1 MIKYFKIVSLFVV
14 LHLHAESI
22 IIDGDLSEPEWE
34 KAEVIDRFYEVS
46 PYTLKETDP
55 SERTKALI
63 FSNKDGIYVGFKNF
77 QNKGSMLS
85 RKSMRDEM
93 TSISEKNS
101 INIDFDGDGSKAY
114 IIAVSL
120 ANSLFDA
127 IKVQSGGFK
136 TDWDGDW
143 VAKAKEY
150 ENYWISEFYLPWDMV
165 LMNQPE
171 GDKRKIRYSAL
182 RYIAKDQSWLSSA
195 GTMAMRAAYFEELD
209 ILEIDNYT
217 KSRFDFFP
225 YVSSNINSVTKI
237 EDNKVGAEFF
247 YNTGKGQQ
255 ANLAVNPDFGQ
266 AESDDVVINFSAQE
280 TFYSEK
286 RAFFTENQS
295 LFNISNYERY
305 SVINTRRI
313 GSAPGY
319 NCSSEENESNCN
331 ESKKNYSDI
340 DFALRLTQKKN
351 DNEVGFFIAQEKDEA
366 YSIGRDYFALRA
378 RTKVNDKT
386 IGYMV
391 TQVIDDFNSTTSTVN
406 VFDYIQVK
414 SDKLKLYTDL
424 LVSEKE
430 NQSGLGFRTQFVYL
444 PTKFTK
450 TSGSILYFEDDF
462 KLNDF
467 GYLQRND
474 WVHIGVGADVKKID
488 FDDSSS
494 IKQLESGIDINYDA
508 DTNGNSNPIRID
520 QRNEI
525 TFKNTSAFKFDFGFR
540 SSGKNT
546 TITRKDEIYSYVK
559 LKNKISITADYEA
572 INYKFWTYD
581 WRVSFDRGDKYD
593 TWDSKG
599 NHKKF
604 FKIAGSFFP
613 NNFIKINTQFKI
625 RKESEWLNWIDS
637 NNLATY
643 DLKQQTVSIDLNW
656 FKDNKHEIR
665 LKSQFVA
672 LEADNPRS
680 LFSDVNGYLK
690 QGTNDVKPFSKGVA
704 SFQLRYK
711 YEIAPLSYLYLVYSK
726 GGDDYVEEINRN
738 TSETLRSPWEN
749 PSDEIFSIKFRL
761 RY

>member
-1 MIKYFKIVSLFVV
+1 MIKYLYILLASLPLLSEVISV
-14 LHLHAESI
+14 
-22 IIDGDLSEPEWE
+22 DGSLDEPEWE
-34 KAEVIDRFYEVS
+34 KAQVIDRFYEVS
-46 PYTLKETDP
+46 PYTLQEREE
-55 SERTKALI
+55 SERTIALI
-63 FSNKDGIYVGFKNF
+63 FSNKDGIYVGFKNY
-77 QNKGSMLS
+77 QDSESMLS

-120 ANSLFDA
+120 ADSLFDA

-143 VAKAKEY
+143 VAKTKQY
-150 ENYWISEFYLPWDMV
+150 EGYWVSEIYLPWDMV

-171 GDKRKIRYSAL
+171 GSKRKIKYSAL

-195 GTMAMRAAYFEELD
+195 GTIAMRADYFEELD
-209 ILEIDNYT
+209 TLEIDNFT
-217 KSRFDFFP
+217 KSRLDFFP
-225 YVSSNINSVTKI
+225 YLSANANTVTKV
-237 EDNKVGAEFF
+237 EENKVGTEIF

-255 ANLAVNPDFGQ
+255 VNLAINPDFGQ

-286 RAFFTENQS
+286 RAFFSENQS
-295 LFNISNYERY
+295 LFNISNYDRY

-319 NCSSEENESNCN
+319 DCALETDETNCN

-351 DNEVGFFIAQEKDEA
+351 NSEVGFFAAQEKDEA
-366 YSIGRDYFALRA
+366 YSLGKDYYAFRA
-378 RTKVNDKT
+378 RTKKDDKT
-386 IGYMV
+386 IGYML
-391 TQVIDDFNSTTSTVN
+391 TQVIDNFTNTTSTVN
-406 VFDYIQVK
+406 VFDYIQVR

-424 LVSEKE
+424 LASEKD
-430 NQSGLGFRTQFVYL
+430 NQSGLGFRTQFVYQ
-444 PTKFTK
+444 PTKYSK

-462 KLNDF
+462 QLNDF

-474 WVHIGVGADVKKID
+474 WFHIGLGADTKRID
-488 FDDSSS
+488 FDEPS
-494 IKQLESGIDINYDA
+494 IILQIDSGIDVNYDS
-508 DTNGNSNPIRID
+508 DTKGNSNPIRID
-520 QRNEI
+520 QRNQI
-525 TFKNTSAFKFDFGFR
+525 SFKDTSAFKLDFGFR

-559 LKNKISITADYEA
+559 VKNKVSITADYEA
-572 INYKFWTYD
+572 VNYKYWTYD

-613 NNFIKINTQFKI
+613 NDFMKINTQLRI
-625 RKESEWLNWIDS
+625 REESEWLNWIDS

-643 DLKQQTVSIDLNW
+643 DLTQKTISIDMNW
-656 FKDNKHEIR
+656 FKGNKHEIR

-680 LFSDVNGYLK
+680 LVSDINGYLS
-690 QGTNDVKPFSKGVA
+690 QSNSEVKSFTKGIA

-711 YEIAPLSYLYLVYSK
+711 YEIAPLSYLFVVYSK
-726 GGDDYVEEINRN
+726 GGDDYEDETDRG
-738 TSETLRSPWEN
+738 TSSILKSPWKN
-749 PSDEIFSIKFRL
+749 PSDELFSIKFRL
-761 RY
+761 KF

>member
-1 MIKYFKIVSLFVV
+1 MIKYLYILLASLPLLSEVISV
-14 LHLHAESI
+14 
-22 IIDGDLSEPEWE
+22 DGSLDEPEWE
-34 KAEVIDRFYEVS
+34 KAQVIDRFYEVS
-46 PYTLKETDP
+46 PYTLQEREE
-55 SERTKALI
+55 SERTIALI
-63 FSNKDGIYVGFKNF
+63 FSNKDGIYVGFKNY
-77 QNKGSMLS
+77 QDSESMLS

-120 ANSLFDA
+120 ADSLFDA

-143 VAKAKEY
+143 VAKTKQY
-150 ENYWISEFYLPWDMV
+150 EGYWVSEIYLPWDMV

-171 GDKRKIRYSAL
+171 GSKRKIKYSAL

-195 GTMAMRAAYFEELD
+195 GTMAMRADYFEELD
-209 ILEIDNYT
+209 TLEIDNFT
-217 KSRFDFFP
+217 KSRLDFFP
-225 YVSSNINSVTKI
+225 YLSANANTVTKV
-237 EDNKVGAEFF
+237 EENKVGTEIF

-255 ANLAVNPDFGQ
+255 VNLAINPDFGQ

-286 RAFFTENQS
+286 RAFFSENQS
-295 LFNISNYERY
+295 LFNISNYDRY

-319 NCSSEENESNCN
+319 DCALETDETNCN

-351 DNEVGFFIAQEKDEA
+351 NSEVGFFAAQEKDEA
-366 YSIGRDYFALRA
+366 YSLGKDYYAFRA
-378 RTKVNDKT
+378 RTKKDDKT
-386 IGYMV
+386 IGYML
-391 TQVIDDFNSTTSTVN
+391 TQVIDNFTNTTSTVN
-406 VFDYIQVK
+406 VFDYIQVR

-424 LVSEKE
+424 LASEKD
-430 NQSGLGFRTQFVYL
+430 NQSGLGFRTQFVYQ
-444 PTKFTK
+444 PTKYSK

-462 KLNDF
+462 QLNDF

-474 WVHIGVGADVKKID
+474 WFHIGLGADTKRID
-488 FDDSSS
+488 FDEPS
-494 IKQLESGIDINYDA
+494 IILQIDSGIDVNYDS
-508 DTNGNSNPIRID
+508 DTKGNSNPIRID

-525 TFKNTSAFKFDFGFR
+525 SFKDTSAFKLDFGFR

-559 LKNKISITADYEA
+559 VKNKVSITADYEA
-572 INYKFWTYD
+572 VNYKYWTYD

-613 NNFIKINTQFKI
+613 NDFMKINTQLRI
-625 RKESEWLNWIDS
+625 REESEWLNWIDS

-643 DLKQQTVSIDLNW
+643 NLTQKTISIDMNW
-656 FKDNKHEIR
+656 FKGNKHEIR

-680 LFSDVNGYLK
+680 LVSDINGYLS
-690 QGTNDVKPFSKGVA
+690 QSNSEVKSFTKGIA

-711 YEIAPLSYLYLVYSK
+711 YEIAPLSYLFVVYSK
-726 GGDDYVEEINRN
+726 GGDDYEDETDRG
-738 TSETLRSPWEN
+738 TSSILKSPWKN
-749 PSDEIFSIKFRL
+749 PSDELFSIKFRL
-761 RY
+761 KF

>member
-1 MIKYFKIVSLFVV
+1 MIKYLYILLASLPLLSEVISV
-14 LHLHAESI
+14 
-22 IIDGDLSEPEWE
+22 DGSLDEPEWE
-34 KAEVIDRFYEVS
+34 KAQVIDRFYEVS
-46 PYTLKETDP
+46 PYTLQEREE
-55 SERTKALI
+55 SERTIALI
-63 FSNKDGIYVGFKNF
+63 FSNKDGIYVGFKNY
-77 QNKGSMLS
+77 QDSESMLS

-120 ANSLFDA
+120 ADSLFDA

-143 VAKAKEY
+143 VAKTKQY
-150 ENYWISEFYLPWDMV
+150 EGYWVSEIYLPWDMV

-171 GDKRKIRYSAL
+171 GSKRKIKYSAL

-195 GTMAMRAAYFEELD
+195 GTMAMRADYFEELD
-209 ILEIDNYT
+209 TLEIDNFT
-217 KSRFDFFP
+217 KSRLDFFP
-225 YVSSNINSVTKI
+225 YLSANANTVTKV
-237 EDNKVGAEFF
+237 EENKVGTEIF

-255 ANLAVNPDFGQ
+255 VNLAINPDFGQ

-286 RAFFTENQS
+286 RAFFSENQS
-295 LFNISNYERY
+295 LFNISNYDRY

-319 NCSSEENESNCN
+319 DCALETDETNCN

-351 DNEVGFFIAQEKDEA
+351 NSEVGFFAAQEKDEA
-366 YSIGRDYFALRA
+366 YSLGKDYYAFRA
-378 RTKVNDKT
+378 RTKKDDKT
-386 IGYMV
+386 IGYML
-391 TQVIDDFNSTTSTVN
+391 TQVIDNFTNTTSTVN
-406 VFDYIQVK
+406 VFDYIQVR

-424 LVSEKE
+424 LASEKD
-430 NQSGLGFRTQFVYL
+430 NQSGLGFRTQFVYQ
-444 PTKFTK
+444 PTKYSK

-462 KLNDF
+462 QLNDF

-474 WVHIGVGADVKKID
+474 WFHIGLGADTKRID
-488 FDDSSS
+488 FDEPS
-494 IKQLESGIDINYDA
+494 IILQIDSGIDVNYDS
-508 DTNGNSNPIRID
+508 DTKGNSNPIRID

-525 TFKNTSAFKFDFGFR
+525 SFKDTSAFKLDFGFR

-559 LKNKISITADYEA
+559 VKNKVSITADYEA
-572 INYKFWTYD
+572 VNYKYWTYD

-613 NNFIKINTQFKI
+613 NDFMKINTQLRI
-625 RKESEWLNWIDS
+625 REESEWLNWIDS

-643 DLKQQTVSIDLNW
+643 DLTQKTISIDMNW
-656 FKDNKHEIR
+656 FKGNKHEIR

-680 LFSDVNGYLK
+680 LVSDINGYLS
-690 QGTNDVKPFSKGVA
+690 QSNSEVKSFTKGIA

-711 YEIAPLSYLYLVYSK
+711 YEIAPLSYLFVVYSK
-726 GGDDYVEEINRN
+726 GGDDYEDETDRG
-738 TSETLRSPWEN
+738 TSSILKSPWKN
-749 PSDEIFSIKFRL
+749 PSDELFSIKFRL
-761 RY
+761 KF

>member
-1 MIKYFKIVSLFVV
+1 MIKYLYILLASLPLLSEVISV
-14 LHLHAESI
+14 
-22 IIDGDLSEPEWE
+22 DGSLDEPEWE
-34 KAEVIDRFYEVS
+34 KAQVIDRFYEVS
-46 PYTLKETDP
+46 PYTLQEREE
-55 SERTKALI
+55 SERTIALI
-63 FSNKDGIYVGFKNF
+63 FSNKDGIYVGFKNY
-77 QNKGSMLS
+77 QDSESMLS

-101 INIDFDGDGSKAY
+101 INVDFDGDGSKAY

-120 ANSLFDA
+120 ADSLYDA
-127 IKVQSGGFK
+127 IKVQSGGYK

-143 VAKAKEY
+143 IAKTKQY
-150 ENYWISEFYLPWDMV
+150 EGYWVSEIYLPWDMV

-171 GDKRKIRYSAL
+171 GSKRKIKYSAL

-195 GTMAMRAAYFEELD
+195 GTMAMRADYFEELD
-209 ILEIDNYT
+209 TLEIDNFT
-217 KSRFDFFP
+217 KSRLDFFP
-225 YVSSNINSVTKI
+225 YLSANANTVTKV
-237 EDNKVGAEFF
+237 EENKVGTEIF

-255 ANLAVNPDFGQ
+255 VNLAINPDFGQ

-286 RAFFTENQS
+286 RAFFSENQS
-295 LFNISNYERY
+295 LFNISNYDRY

-319 NCSSEENESNCN
+319 DCALETDETNCN

-351 DNEVGFFIAQEKDEA
+351 NSEVGFFAAQEKDEA
-366 YSIGRDYFALRA
+366 YSLGKDYYAFRA
-378 RTKVNDKT
+378 RTKKDDKT
-386 IGYMV
+386 IGYML
-391 TQVIDDFNSTTSTVN
+391 TQVIDNFTNTTSTVN
-406 VFDYIQVK
+406 VFDYIQVR

-424 LVSEKE
+424 LASEKD
-430 NQSGLGFRTQFVYL
+430 NQSGLGFRTQFVYQ
-444 PTKFTK
+444 PTKYSK

-462 KLNDF
+462 QLNDF

-474 WVHIGVGADVKKID
+474 WFHIGLGADTKRID
-488 FDDSSS
+488 FDEPS
-494 IKQLESGIDINYDA
+494 IILQIDSGIDVNYDS
-508 DTNGNSNPIRID
+508 DTKGNSNPIRID

-525 TFKNTSAFKFDFGFR
+525 SFKDTSAFKLDFGFR

-559 LKNKISITADYEA
+559 VKNKVSITADYEA
-572 INYKFWTYD
+572 VNYKYWTYD

-613 NNFIKINTQFKI
+613 NDFMKINTQLRI
-625 RKESEWLNWIDS
+625 REESEWLNWIDG

-643 DLKQQTVSIDLNW
+643 DLSQKTISIDMNW
-656 FKDNKHEIR
+656 FKGNKHEIR

-680 LFSDVNGYLK
+680 LVSDINGYLS
-690 QGTNDVKPFSKGVA
+690 QSNSEVKSFTKGIA

-711 YEIAPLSYLYLVYSK
+711 YEIAPLSYLFVVYSK
-726 GGDDYVEEINRN
+726 GGDDYEDETDRG
-738 TSETLRSPWEN
+738 TSSILKSPWKN
-749 PSDEIFSIKFRL
+749 PSDELFSIKFRL
-761 RY
+761 KF

>member
-1 MIKYFKIVSLFVV
+1 MIKNLYILLASLPLLSEVISV
-14 LHLHAESI
+14 
-22 IIDGDLSEPEWE
+22 DGSLDEPEWE
-34 KAEVIDRFYEVS
+34 NAQVIDRFYEVS
-46 PYTLKETDP
+46 PYTLQEREE
-55 SERTKALI
+55 SERTIALI
-63 FSNKDGIYVGFKNF
+63 FSNKDGIYVGFKNY
-77 QNKGSMLS
+77 QDSESMLS

-120 ANSLFDA
+120 ADSLFDA

-143 VAKAKEY
+143 VAKTKQY
-150 ENYWISEFYLPWDMV
+150 EGYWVSEIYLPWDMV

-171 GDKRKIRYSAL
+171 GSKRKIKYSAL

-195 GTMAMRAAYFEELD
+195 GTMAMRADYFEELD
-209 ILEIDNYT
+209 TLEIDNFT
-217 KSRFDFFP
+217 KSRLDFFP
-225 YVSSNINSVTKI
+225 YLSANANTVTKA
-237 EDNKVGAEFF
+237 EENKVGTEIF

-255 ANLAVNPDFGQ
+255 FNLAINPDFGQ

-286 RAFFTENQS
+286 RAFFSENQS
-295 LFNISNYERY
+295 LFNISNYDRY

-319 NCSSEENESNCN
+319 DCALETDETNCN

-351 DNEVGFFIAQEKDEA
+351 NSEVGFFAAQEKDEA
-366 YSIGRDYFALRA
+366 YSLGKDYYAFRA
-378 RTKVNDKT
+378 RTKKDDKT
-386 IGYMV
+386 IGYML
-391 TQVIDDFNSTTSTVN
+391 TQVIDNFTNTTSTVN
-406 VFDYIQVK
+406 VFDYIQVR
-414 SDKLKLYTDL
+414 SEKLKLYTDL
-424 LVSEKE
+424 LASEKD
-430 NQSGLGFRTQFVYL
+430 NQSGLGFRTQFVYQ
-444 PTKFTK
+444 PTKYSK

-462 KLNDF
+462 QLNDF

-474 WVHIGVGADVKKID
+474 WFHIGLGADTKRID
-488 FDDSSS
+488 FDEPS
-494 IKQLESGIDINYDA
+494 IILQIDSGIDVNYDS
-508 DTNGNSNPIRID
+508 DTKGNSNPIRID

-525 TFKNTSAFKFDFGFR
+525 SFKDTSAFKLDFGFR

-559 LKNKISITADYEA
+559 VKNKVSITADYEA
-572 INYKFWTYD
+572 VNYKYWTYD

-613 NNFIKINTQFKI
+613 NDFMKINTQLRI
-625 RKESEWLNWIDS
+625 REESEWLNWIDS

-643 DLKQQTVSIDLNW
+643 DLTQKTISIDMNW
-656 FKDNKHEIR
+656 FKGNKHEIR

-680 LFSDVNGYLK
+680 LVSDINGYLS
-690 QGTNDVKPFSKGVA
+690 QSNSEVKSFTKGIA

-711 YEIAPLSYLYLVYSK
+711 YEIAPLSYLFVVYSK
-726 GGDDYVEEINRN
+726 GGDDYEDETDRG
-738 TSETLRSPWEN
+738 TSSILKSPWKN
-749 PSDEIFSIKFRL
+749 PSDELFSIKFRL
-761 RY
+761 KF

>member
-1 MIKYFKIVSLFVV
+1 MIKYLYILLASFPLLSEVV
-14 LHLHAESI
+14 T
-22 IIDGDLSEPEWE
+22 IDGSLDEPEWDN
-34 KAEVIDRFYEVS
+34 AQVIDRFYEVS
-46 PYTLKETDP
+46 PYTLKEREE
-55 SERTKALI
+55 SERTIALI
-63 FSNKDGIYVGFKNF
+63 FSNKDGIYVGFKNY
-77 QNKGSMLS
+77 QDTDSMLS

-120 ANSLFDA
+120 ADSLFDA

-143 VAKAKEY
+143 IAKTRQY
-150 ENYWISEFYLPWDMV
+150 EGYWVSEIYLPWDMV

-171 GDKRKIRYSAL
+171 GTKRTIKYSAL

-195 GTMAMRAAYFEELD
+195 GTMAMRADYFEELD
-209 ILEIDNYT
+209 TLEIDNFT
-217 KSRFDFFP
+217 KSKLDFFP
-225 YVSSNINSVTKI
+225 YLSANTNTVTKI
-237 EDNKVGAEFF
+237 EESKVGAEIF
-247 YNTGKGQQ
+247 YSTGKGQQ
-255 ANLAVNPDFGQ
+255 VNLAIDPDFGQ

-286 RAFFTENQS
+286 RAFFAENQS
-295 LFNISNYERY
+295 LFNVSNYDRY

-319 NCSSEENESNCN
+319 DCALEQDESDCN
-331 ESKKNYSDI
+331 ESRKNYSDI
-340 DFALRLTQKKN
+340 DFALRFTQKKN
-351 DNEVGFFIAQEKDEA
+351 NNEVGFFAAQEKDEA
-366 YSIGRDYFALRA
+366 YSLGKDYYAFRA
-378 RTKVNDKT
+378 RTKKDDKT

-391 TQVIDDFNSTTSTVN
+391 TQVIDNFTNTTSTVN

-424 LVSEKE
+424 LASEKE
-430 NQSGLGFRTQFVYL
+430 DQSGLGFRTQFVYQ
-444 PTKFTK
+444 PTKYSK

-462 KLNDF
+462 QLNDF

-474 WVHIGVGADVKKID
+474 WFHIGLGADIKKID
-488 FDDSSS
+488 FDESS
-494 IKQLESGIDINYDA
+494 ILEQIDSGIDVNYDS
-508 DTNGNSNPIRID
+508 DTKGNSNPIRID

-525 TFKNTSAFKFDFGFR
+525 AFKDTSAVKLDFGFK

-559 LKNKISITADYEA
+559 VKNKISITADYEA

-581 WRVSFDRGDKYD
+581 WRVSFDRSDKYD

-613 NNFIKINTQFKI
+613 NDFIKINTQFKI
-625 RKESEWLNWIDS
+625 KEESEWLNWIDS

-643 DLKQQTVSIDLNW
+643 DLSQKTISIDMNW
-656 FKDNKHEIR
+656 FKGNKHEIR
-665 LKSQFVA
+665 VKSQFVA
-672 LEADNPRS
+672 LQADNPRS
-680 LFSDVNGYLK
+680 LASDTNGYLR
-690 QGTNDVKPFSKGVA
+690 QSNNEVKSFTKGIA

-711 YEIAPLSYLYLVYSK
+711 YEIAPLSYLFVVYSK
-726 GGDDYVEEINRN
+726 GGDDYDDETDRG
-738 TSETLRSPWEN
+738 TSSILKSPWQN
-749 PSDEIFSIKFRL
+749 PSDELFSIKFRL
-761 RY
+761 KF

>member
-1 MIKYFKIVSLFVV
+1 MIKYLYILLASFPLLSEVISVDGSL
-14 LHLHAESI
+14 
-22 IIDGDLSEPEWE
+22 DEPEWE
-34 KAEVIDRFYEVS
+34 NAQVIDRFYEVS
-46 PYTLKETDP
+46 PYTLQEREE
-55 SERTKALI
+55 SERTIALI
-63 FSNKDGIYVGFKNF
+63 FSNKDGIYVGFKNY
-77 QNKGSMLS
+77 QDSGSMLS

-120 ANSLFDA
+120 ADSLFDA

-143 VAKAKEY
+143 VAKTKQY
-150 ENYWISEFYLPWDMV
+150 EDYWVSEIYLPWDMV

-171 GDKRKIRYSAL
+171 GSKRKIKYSAL

-195 GTMAMRAAYFEELD
+195 GTMAMRADYFEELD
-209 ILEIDNYT
+209 TLEIDNFT
-217 KSRFDFFP
+217 KSRLDFFP
-225 YVSSNINSVTKI
+225 YLSANANTVTKV
-237 EDNKVGAEFF
+237 EENKVGTEIF

-255 ANLAVNPDFGQ
+255 VNLAINPDFGQ

-286 RAFFTENQS
+286 RAFFSENQS
-295 LFNISNYERY
+295 LFNISNYDRY

-319 NCSSEENESNCN
+319 DCALETDETNCN

-351 DNEVGFFIAQEKDEA
+351 NSEVGFFAAQEKDEA
-366 YSIGRDYFALRA
+366 YSLGKDYYAFRA
-378 RTKVNDKT
+378 RTKKDDKT
-386 IGYMV
+386 IGYML
-391 TQVIDDFNSTTSTVN
+391 TQVIDNFTNTTSTVN
-406 VFDYIQVK
+406 VFDYIQVR

-424 LVSEKE
+424 LASEKE
-430 NQSGLGFRTQFVYL
+430 NQSGLGFRTQFIYQ
-444 PTKFTK
+444 PTKYSK

-462 KLNDF
+462 QLNDF

-474 WVHIGVGADVKKID
+474 WFHIGLGADTKRID
-488 FDDSSS
+488 FDEPS
-494 IKQLESGIDINYDA
+494 IILQIDSGIDVNYDS
-508 DTNGNSNPIRID
+508 DTKGNSNPIRID

-525 TFKNTSAFKFDFGFR
+525 SFKDTSAFKLDFGFR

-559 LKNKISITADYEA
+559 VKNKVSITADYEA
-572 INYKFWTYD
+572 INYKYWTYD

-613 NNFIKINTQFKI
+613 NDFMKINTQLRI
-625 RKESEWLNWIDS
+625 REESEWLNWIDS

-643 DLKQQTVSIDLNW
+643 DLTQKTISIDMNW
-656 FKDNKHEIR
+656 FKGNKHEIR

-680 LFSDVNGYLK
+680 LASDINGYLS
-690 QGTNDVKPFSKGVA
+690 QSNSEVKSFTKGIA
-704 SFQLRYK
+704 SFQIRYK
-711 YEIAPLSYLYLVYSK
+711 YEIAPLSYLFVVYSK
-726 GGDDYVEEINRN
+726 GGDDYEDETDRG
-738 TSETLRSPWEN
+738 TSSILKSPWEN
-749 PSDEIFSIKFRL
+749 PSDELFSIKFRL
-761 RY
+761 KF

>member
-1 MIKYFKIVSLFVV
+1 MIKYLYILLASLPLLSEVISV
-14 LHLHAESI
+14 
-22 IIDGDLSEPEWE
+22 DGSLDEPEWE
-34 KAEVIDRFYEVS
+34 KAQVIDRFYEVS
-46 PYTLKETDP
+46 PYTLQEREE
-55 SERTKALI
+55 SERTIALI
-63 FSNKDGIYVGFKNF
+63 FSNKDGIYVGFKNY
-77 QNKGSMLS
+77 QDSESMLS

-114 IIAVSL
+114 IIVVSL
-120 ANSLFDA
+120 ADSLFDA
-127 IKVQSGGFK
+127 IKVQSGDFK

-143 VAKAKEY
+143 VAKTKQY
-150 ENYWISEFYLPWDMV
+150 EGYWVSEIYLPWDMV

-171 GDKRKIRYSAL
+171 GSKRKIKYSAL

-195 GTMAMRAAYFEELD
+195 GTMAMRADYFEELD
-209 ILEIDNYT
+209 TLEIDNFT
-217 KSRFDFFP
+217 KSRLDFFP
-225 YVSSNINSVTKI
+225 YLSANANTVTKA
-237 EDNKVGAEFF
+237 EENKVGTEIF

-255 ANLAVNPDFGQ
+255 VNLAINPDFGQ

-286 RAFFTENQS
+286 RAFFSENQS
-295 LFNISNYERY
+295 LFNISNYEIY

-319 NCSSEENESNCN
+319 DCALETDETNCN

-351 DNEVGFFIAQEKDEA
+351 NSEVGFFAAQEKDEA
-366 YSIGRDYFALRA
+366 YSLGKDYYAFRA
-378 RTKVNDKT
+378 RTKKDDKT
-386 IGYMV
+386 IGYML
-391 TQVIDDFNSTTSTVN
+391 TQVIDNFTNTTSTVN
-406 VFDYIQVK
+406 VFDYIQVR

-424 LVSEKE
+424 LASEKD
-430 NQSGLGFRTQFVYL
+430 NQSGLGFRTQFVYQ
-444 PTKFTK
+444 PTKYSK

-462 KLNDF
+462 QLNDF

-474 WVHIGVGADVKKID
+474 WFHIGLGADTKRID
-488 FDDSSS
+488 FDEPS
-494 IKQLESGIDINYDA
+494 IILQIDSGIDVNYDS
-508 DTNGNSNPIRID
+508 DTKGNSNPIRID
-520 QRNEI
+520 QRNQI
-525 TFKNTSAFKFDFGFR
+525 SFKDTSAFKLDFGFR

-559 LKNKISITADYEA
+559 VKNKVSITADYEA
-572 INYKFWTYD
+572 VNYKYWTYD

-613 NNFIKINTQFKI
+613 NDFMKINTQLRI
-625 RKESEWLNWIDS
+625 REESEWLNWIDS

-643 DLKQQTVSIDLNW
+643 DLTQKTISIDMNW
-656 FKDNKHEIR
+656 FKGNKHEIR

-680 LFSDVNGYLK
+680 LASDINGYLS
-690 QGTNDVKPFSKGVA
+690 QSNSEVKSFTKGIA

-711 YEIAPLSYLYLVYSK
+711 YEIAPLSYLFVVYSK
-726 GGDDYVEEINRN
+726 GGDDYEDETDRG
-738 TSETLRSPWEN
+738 TSSILKSPWKN
-749 PSDEIFSIKFRL
+749 PSDELFSIKFRL
-761 RY
+761 KF

>member
-1 MIKYFKIVSLFVV
+1 MIKYLYILLASLPLLSEVISV
-14 LHLHAESI
+14 
-22 IIDGDLSEPEWE
+22 DGSLDEPEWE
-34 KAEVIDRFYEVS
+34 KAQVIDRFYEVS
-46 PYTLKETDP
+46 PYTLQEREE
-55 SERTKALI
+55 SERTIALI
-63 FSNKDGIYVGFKNF
+63 FSNKDGIYVGFKNY
-77 QNKGSMLS
+77 QDSESMLS

-120 ANSLFDA
+120 ADSLFDA

-143 VAKAKEY
+143 VAKTKQY
-150 ENYWISEFYLPWDMV
+150 EGYWVSEIYLPWDMV

-171 GDKRKIRYSAL
+171 GSKRKIKYSAL

-195 GTMAMRAAYFEELD
+195 GTMAMRADYFEELD
-209 ILEIDNYT
+209 TLEIDNFT
-217 KSRFDFFP
+217 KSRLNFFP
-225 YVSSNINSVTKI
+225 YLSANANTVTKV
-237 EDNKVGAEFF
+237 EENKVGTEIF

-255 ANLAVNPDFGQ
+255 VNLAINPDFGQ

-286 RAFFTENQS
+286 RAFFSENQS
-295 LFNISNYERY
+295 LFNISNYDRY

-319 NCSSEENESNCN
+319 DCALETDETNCN

-351 DNEVGFFIAQEKDEA
+351 NSEVGFFAAQEKDEA
-366 YSIGRDYFALRA
+366 YSLGKDYYAFRA
-378 RTKVNDKT
+378 RTKKDDKT
-386 IGYMV
+386 IGYML
-391 TQVIDDFNSTTSTVN
+391 TQVIDNFTNTTSTVN
-406 VFDYIQVK
+406 VFDYIQVR

-424 LVSEKE
+424 LASEKD
-430 NQSGLGFRTQFVYL
+430 NQSGLGFRTQFVYQ
-444 PTKFTK
+444 PTKYSK

-462 KLNDF
+462 QLNDF

-474 WVHIGVGADVKKID
+474 WFHIGLGADTKRID
-488 FDDSSS
+488 FDEPS
-494 IKQLESGIDINYDA
+494 IILQIDSGIDVNYDS
-508 DTNGNSNPIRID
+508 DTKGNSNPIRID

-525 TFKNTSAFKFDFGFR
+525 SFKDTSAFKLDFGFR

-559 LKNKISITADYEA
+559 VKNKVSITADYEA
-572 INYKFWTYD
+572 INYKYWTYD

-613 NNFIKINTQFKI
+613 NDFMKINTQLRI
-625 RKESEWLNWIDS
+625 REQSEWLNWIDS

-643 DLKQQTVSIDLNW
+643 DLTQKTISIDMNW
-656 FKDNKHEIR
+656 FKGNKHEIR

-680 LFSDVNGYLK
+680 LASDINGYLS
-690 QGTNDVKPFSKGVA
+690 QSNSEVKSFTKGIA
-704 SFQLRYK
+704 SFQIRYK
-711 YEIAPLSYLYLVYSK
+711 YEIAPLSYLFVVYSK
-726 GGDDYVEEINRN
+726 GGDDYEDETDRG
-738 TSETLRSPWEN
+738 TSSILKSPWEN
-749 PSDEIFSIKFRL
+749 PSDELFSIKFRL
-761 RY
+761 KF

>member
-1 MIKYFKIVSLFVV
+1 MIKYLYILLASFPLLSEVV
-14 LHLHAESI
+14 T
-22 IIDGDLSEPEWE
+22 IDGSLDEPEWDN
-34 KAEVIDRFYEVS
+34 AQVIDRFYEVS
-46 PYTLKETDP
+46 PYTLKEREE
-55 SERTKALI
+55 SERTIALI
-63 FSNKDGIYVGFKNF
+63 FSNKDGIYVGFKNY
-77 QNKGSMLS
+77 QDTDSMFS

-120 ANSLFDA
+120 ADSLFDA

-143 VAKAKEY
+143 IAKTRQY
-150 ENYWISEFYLPWDMV
+150 EGYWVSEIYLPWDMV

-171 GDKRKIRYSAL
+171 GTKRTIKYSAL

-195 GTMAMRAAYFEELD
+195 GTMAMRADYFEELD
-209 ILEIDNYT
+209 TLEIDNFT
-217 KSRFDFFP
+217 KSRLDFFP
-225 YVSSNINSVTKI
+225 YLSANTNTVTKV
-237 EDNKVGAEFF
+237 EESKVGAEIF

-255 ANLAVNPDFGQ
+255 VNLAIDPDFGQ

-286 RAFFTENQS
+286 RAFFAENQS
-295 LFNISNYERY
+295 LFNVSNYDRY

-319 NCSSEENESNCN
+319 DCALEQNESDCN
-331 ESKKNYSDI
+331 ESRKNYSDI

-351 DNEVGFFIAQEKDEA
+351 NNEVGFFAAQEKDEA
-366 YSIGRDYFALRA
+366 YSLGKDYYAFRA
-378 RTKVNDKT
+378 RTKKDDKT

-391 TQVIDDFNSTTSTVN
+391 TQVIDNFTNTTSTVN

-424 LVSEKE
+424 LASEKE
-430 NQSGLGFRTQFVYL
+430 DQSGLGFRTQFVYQ
-444 PTKFTK
+444 PTKYSK

-462 KLNDF
+462 QLNDF

-474 WVHIGVGADVKKID
+474 WFHIGLGADIKKID
-488 FDDSSS
+488 FDESS
-494 IKQLESGIDINYDA
+494 ILEQIDSGIDVNYDS
-508 DTNGNSNPIRID
+508 DTKGNSNPIRID

-525 TFKNTSAFKFDFGFR
+525 AFKDTSAVKLDFGFK

-559 LKNKISITADYEA
+559 VKNKISITADYEA

-581 WRVSFDRGDKYD
+581 WRVSFDRSDKYD

-613 NNFIKINTQFKI
+613 NDFIKINTQFRIKE
-625 RKESEWLNWIDS
+625 ESEWLNWIDS

-643 DLKQQTVSIDLNW
+643 DLSQKTISIDMNW
-656 FKDNKHEIR
+656 FKGNKHEIR
-665 LKSQFVA
+665 VKSQFVA
-672 LEADNPRS
+672 LQADNPRS
-680 LFSDVNGYLK
+680 LASDTNGYLR
-690 QGTNDVKPFSKGVA
+690 QSNNEVKSFTKGIA

-711 YEIAPLSYLYLVYSK
+711 YEIAPLSYLFVVYSK
-726 GGDDYVEEINRN
+726 GGDDYDDETDRG
-738 TSETLRSPWEN
+738 TSSILKSPWQN
-749 PSDEIFSIKFRL
+749 PSDELFSIKFRL
-761 RY
+761 KF

>member
-1 MIKYFKIVSLFVV
+1 MIKYLYILLASFPLLSEVISVDGSL
-14 LHLHAESI
+14 
-22 IIDGDLSEPEWE
+22 DEPEWE
-34 KAEVIDRFYEVS
+34 NAQVIDRFYEVS
-46 PYTLKETDP
+46 PYTLQERDE
-55 SERTKALI
+55 SERTIALI
-63 FSNKDGIYVGFKNF
+63 FSNKDGIYVGFKNY
-77 QNKGSMLS
+77 QDSESMLS

-114 IIAVSL
+114 IIVVSL
-120 ANSLFDA
+120 ADSLFDA
-127 IKVQSGGFK
+127 IKVQSGDFK

-143 VAKAKEY
+143 VAKTKQY
-150 ENYWISEFYLPWDMV
+150 EGYWVSEIYLPWDMV

-171 GDKRKIRYSAL
+171 GSKRRIKYSAL

-195 GTMAMRAAYFEELD
+195 GTMAMRADYFEELD
-209 ILEIDNYT
+209 TLEIDNFT
-217 KSRFDFFP
+217 KSRLDFFP
-225 YVSSNINSVTKI
+225 YLSANANTVTKV
-237 EDNKVGAEFF
+237 EENKVGTEIF

-255 ANLAVNPDFGQ
+255 VNLAINPDFGQ

-286 RAFFTENQS
+286 RAFFSENQS
-295 LFNISNYERY
+295 LFNISNYDRY

-319 NCSSEENESNCN
+319 DCALETDETNCN

-351 DNEVGFFIAQEKDEA
+351 NSEVGFFAAQEKDEA
-366 YSIGRDYFALRA
+366 YSLGKDYYAFRA
-378 RTKVNDKT
+378 RTKKDDKT
-386 IGYMV
+386 IGYML
-391 TQVIDDFNSTTSTVN
+391 TQVIDNFTNTTSTVN
-406 VFDYIQVK
+406 VFDYIQVR

-424 LVSEKE
+424 LASEKD
-430 NQSGLGFRTQFVYL
+430 NQSGLGFRTQFVYQ
-444 PTKFTK
+444 PTKYSK

-462 KLNDF
+462 QLNDF

-474 WVHIGVGADVKKID
+474 WFHIGLGADTKRID
-488 FDDSSS
+488 FDEPS
-494 IKQLESGIDINYDA
+494 IILQIDSGIDVNYDS
-508 DTNGNSNPIRID
+508 DTKGNSNPIRID

-525 TFKNTSAFKFDFGFR
+525 SFKDTSAFKLDFGFR

-559 LKNKISITADYEA
+559 VKNKVSITADYEA
-572 INYKFWTYD
+572 VNYKYWTYD

-613 NNFIKINTQFKI
+613 NDFMKINTQLRI
-625 RKESEWLNWIDS
+625 REESEWLNWIDS

-643 DLKQQTVSIDLNW
+643 DLTQKTISIDMNW
-656 FKDNKHEIR
+656 FKGNKHEIR

-680 LFSDVNGYLK
+680 LASDINGYLS
-690 QGTNDVKPFSKGVA
+690 QSNSEVKSFTKGIA

-711 YEIAPLSYLYLVYSK
+711 YEIAPLSYLFVVYSK
-726 GGDDYVEEINRN
+726 GGDDYEDETDRG
-738 TSETLRSPWEN
+738 TSSILKSPWEN
-749 PSDEIFSIKFRL
+749 PSDELFSIKFRL
-761 RY
+761 KF

>member
-1 MIKYFKIVSLFVV
+1 
-14 LHLHAESI
+14 
-22 IIDGDLSEPEWE
+22 
-34 KAEVIDRFYEVS
+34 
-46 PYTLKETDP
+46 
-55 SERTKALI
+55 
-63 FSNKDGIYVGFKNF
+63 
-77 QNKGSMLS
+77 MLS

-120 ANSLFDA
+120 ADSLFDA

-143 VAKAKEY
+143 VAKTKQY
-150 ENYWISEFYLPWDMV
+150 EGYWVSEIYLPWDMV

-171 GDKRKIRYSAL
+171 GSKRKIKYSAL

-195 GTMAMRAAYFEELD
+195 GTMAMRADYFEELD
-209 ILEIDNYT
+209 TLEIDNFT
-217 KSRFDFFP
+217 KSRLDFFP
-225 YVSSNINSVTKI
+225 YLSANANTVTKV
-237 EDNKVGAEFF
+237 EENKVGTEIF

-255 ANLAVNPDFGQ
+255 VNLAINPDFGQ

-286 RAFFTENQS
+286 RAFFSENQS
-295 LFNISNYERY
+295 LFNISNYDRY

-319 NCSSEENESNCN
+319 DCALETDETNCN

-351 DNEVGFFIAQEKDEA
+351 NSEVGFFAAQEKDEA
-366 YSIGRDYFALRA
+366 YSLGKDYYAFRA
-378 RTKVNDKT
+378 RTKKDDKT
-386 IGYMV
+386 IGYML
-391 TQVIDDFNSTTSTVN
+391 TQVIDNFTNTTSTVN
-406 VFDYIQVK
+406 VFDYIQVR

-424 LVSEKE
+424 LASEKD
-430 NQSGLGFRTQFVYL
+430 NQSGLGFRTQFVYQ
-444 PTKFTK
+444 PTKYSK

-462 KLNDF
+462 QLNDF

-474 WVHIGVGADVKKID
+474 WFHIGLGADTKRID
-488 FDDSSS
+488 FDEPS
-494 IKQLESGIDINYDA
+494 IILQIDSGIDVNYDS
-508 DTNGNSNPIRID
+508 DTKGNSNPIRID

-525 TFKNTSAFKFDFGFR
+525 SFKDTSAFKLDFGFR

-559 LKNKISITADYEA
+559 VKNKVSITADYEA
-572 INYKFWTYD
+572 VNYKYWTYD

-613 NNFIKINTQFKI
+613 NDFMKINTQLRI
-625 RKESEWLNWIDS
+625 REESEWLNWIDS

-643 DLKQQTVSIDLNW
+643 DLSQKTISIDMNW
-656 FKDNKHEIR
+656 FKGNKHEIR

-680 LFSDVNGYLK
+680 LASDINGYLS
-690 QGTNDVKPFSKGVA
+690 QSNSEVKSFTKGIA

-711 YEIAPLSYLYLVYSK
+711 YEIAPLSYLFVVYSK
-726 GGDDYVEEINRN
+726 GGDDYEDETDRG
-738 TSETLRSPWEN
+738 TSSILKSPWEN
-749 PSDEIFSIKFRL
+749 PSDELFSIKFRL
-761 RY
+761 KF

>member
-1 MIKYFKIVSLFVV
+1 MIKYLYILLASFPLLSEVV
-14 LHLHAESI
+14 N
-22 IIDGDLSEPEWE
+22 IDGSLDEPEWDN
-34 KAEVIDRFYEVS
+34 AHVIDRFYEVS
-46 PYTLKETDP
+46 PYTLKEREE
-55 SERTKALI
+55 SERTIALI
-63 FSNKDGIYVGFKNF
+63 FSNKDGIYVGFKNY
-77 QNKGSMLS
+77 QDTDSMFS

-120 ANSLFDA
+120 ADSLFDA

-143 VAKAKEY
+143 IAKTRQY
-150 ENYWISEFYLPWDMV
+150 EGYWVSEIYLPWDMV

-171 GDKRKIRYSAL
+171 GTKRTIKYSAL

-195 GTMAMRAAYFEELD
+195 GTMAMRADYFEELD
-209 ILEIDNYT
+209 TLEIDNFT
-217 KSRFDFFP
+217 KSRLDFFP
-225 YVSSNINSVTKI
+225 YLSANTNTVTKV
-237 EDNKVGAEFF
+237 EESKVGAEIF

-255 ANLAVNPDFGQ
+255 VNLAIDPDFGQ

-286 RAFFTENQS
+286 RAFFAENQS
-295 LFNISNYERY
+295 LFNVSNYDRY

-319 NCSSEENESNCN
+319 DCALEQNESDCN
-331 ESKKNYSDI
+331 ESRKNYSDI

-351 DNEVGFFIAQEKDEA
+351 NNEVGFFAAQEKDEA
-366 YSIGRDYFALRA
+366 YSLGKDYYAFRA
-378 RTKVNDKT
+378 RTKKDDKT

-391 TQVIDDFNSTTSTVN
+391 TQVIDNFTNTTSTVN

-424 LVSEKE
+424 LASEKE
-430 NQSGLGFRTQFVYL
+430 DQSGLGFRTQFVYQ
-444 PTKFTK
+444 PTKYSK

-462 KLNDF
+462 QLNDF

-474 WVHIGVGADVKKID
+474 WFHIGLGADIKKID
-488 FDDSSS
+488 FDESS
-494 IKQLESGIDINYDA
+494 ILEQIDSGIDVNYDS
-508 DTNGNSNPIRID
+508 DTKGNSNPIRID

-525 TFKNTSAFKFDFGFR
+525 AFKDTSAVKLDFGFK

-559 LKNKISITADYEA
+559 VKNKISITADYEA

-581 WRVSFDRGDKYD
+581 WRVSFDRSDKYD

-613 NNFIKINTQFKI
+613 NDFIEINTQFKI
-625 RKESEWLNWIDS
+625 KEESEWLNWIDS

-643 DLKQQTVSIDLNW
+643 DLSQKTVSIDMNW
-656 FKDNKHEIR
+656 FKGNKHEIR

-672 LEADNPRS
+672 LQADNPRS
-680 LFSDVNGYLK
+680 LASDTNGYLRQSNNEVK
-690 QGTNDVKPFSKGVA
+690 SFTNGIA
-704 SFQLRYK
+704 SFQIRYK
-711 YEIAPLSYLYLVYSK
+711 YEIAPLSYLFVVYSK
-726 GGDDYVEEINRN
+726 GGDDYDDETDRG
-738 TSETLRSPWEN
+738 TSSILKSPWQN
-749 PSDEIFSIKFRL
+749 PSDELFSIKFRL
-761 RY
+761 KF

>member
-1 MIKYFKIVSLFVV
+1 MIKYLYILLASFPLLSEVV
-14 LHLHAESI
+14 T
-22 IIDGDLSEPEWE
+22 IDGSLDEPEWDN
-34 KAEVIDRFYEVS
+34 AQVIDRFYEVS
-46 PYTLKETDP
+46 PYTLKEREE
-55 SERTKALI
+55 SERTIALI
-63 FSNKDGIYVGFKNF
+63 FSNKDGIYVGFKNY
-77 QNKGSMLS
+77 QDTDSMFS

-120 ANSLFDA
+120 ADSLFDA

-143 VAKAKEY
+143 IAKTRQY
-150 ENYWISEFYLPWDMV
+150 EGYWVSEIYLPWDMV

-171 GDKRKIRYSAL
+171 GTKRTIKYSAL

-195 GTMAMRAAYFEELD
+195 GTMAMRADYFEELD
-209 ILEIDNYT
+209 TLEIDNFT
-217 KSRFDFFP
+217 KSRLDFFP
-225 YVSSNINSVTKI
+225 YLSANTNTVTKAEESKI
-237 EDNKVGAEFF
+237 GAEIF

-255 ANLAVNPDFGQ
+255 VNLAIDPDFGQ

-286 RAFFTENQS
+286 RAFFAENQS
-295 LFNISNYERY
+295 LFNVSNYDRY

-319 NCSSEENESNCN
+319 DCALEQNESDCN
-331 ESKKNYSDI
+331 ESRKNYSDI

-351 DNEVGFFIAQEKDEA
+351 NNEVGFFAAQEKDEA
-366 YSIGRDYFALRA
+366 YSLGKDYYAFRA
-378 RTKVNDKT
+378 RTKKDDKT

-391 TQVIDDFNSTTSTVN
+391 TQVIDNFTNTTSTVN

-424 LVSEKE
+424 LASEKE
-430 NQSGLGFRTQFVYL
+430 DQSGLGFRTQFVYQ
-444 PTKFTK
+444 PTKYSK

-462 KLNDF
+462 QLNDF

-474 WVHIGVGADVKKID
+474 WFHIGLGADIKKID
-488 FDDSSS
+488 FDESS
-494 IKQLESGIDINYDA
+494 ILEQIDSGIDVNYDS
-508 DTNGNSNPIRID
+508 DTKGNSNPIRID

-525 TFKNTSAFKFDFGFR
+525 AFKDTSAVKLDFGFK

-559 LKNKISITADYEA
+559 VKNKISITADYEA

-581 WRVSFDRGDKYD
+581 WRVSFDRSDKYD

-613 NNFIKINTQFKI
+613 NDFIKINTQFRIKE
-625 RKESEWLNWIDS
+625 ESEWLNWIDS

-643 DLKQQTVSIDLNW
+643 DLSQKTISIDMNW
-656 FKDNKHEIR
+656 FKGNKHEIR

-672 LEADNPRS
+672 LQADNPRS
-680 LFSDVNGYLK
+680 LASDTNGYLR
-690 QGTNDVKPFSKGVA
+690 QSNNEVKSFTKGIA
-704 SFQLRYK
+704 SFQIRYK
-711 YEIAPLSYLYLVYSK
+711 YEIAPLSYLFVVYSK
-726 GGDDYVEEINRN
+726 GGDDYNDETDRG
-738 TSETLRSPWEN
+738 TSSILKSPWQN
-749 PSDEIFSIKFRL
+749 PSDELFSIKFRL
-761 RY
+761 KF

>member
-1 MIKYFKIVSLFVV
+1 MIKYLYILLASLPLLSEVISV
-14 LHLHAESI
+14 
-22 IIDGDLSEPEWE
+22 DGSLDEPEWE
-34 KAEVIDRFYEVS
+34 KAQVIDRFYEVS
-46 PYTLKETDP
+46 PYTLQERDE
-55 SERTKALI
+55 SERTIALI
-63 FSNKDGIYVGFKNF
+63 FSNKDGIYVGFKNY
-77 QNKGSMLS
+77 QDSESMLS

-114 IIAVSL
+114 IIVVSL
-120 ANSLFDA
+120 ADSLFDA
-127 IKVQSGGFK
+127 IKVQSGDFK

-143 VAKAKEY
+143 VAKTKQY
-150 ENYWISEFYLPWDMV
+150 EGYWVSEIYLPWDMV

-171 GDKRKIRYSAL
+171 GSKRKIKYSAL

-195 GTMAMRAAYFEELD
+195 GTMAMRADYFEELD
-209 ILEIDNYT
+209 TLEIDNFT
-217 KSRFDFFP
+217 KSRLDFFP
-225 YVSSNINSVTKI
+225 YLSANANTVTKA
-237 EDNKVGAEFF
+237 EENKVGTEIF

-255 ANLAVNPDFGQ
+255 FNLAINPDFGQ

-286 RAFFTENQS
+286 RAFFSENQS
-295 LFNISNYERY
+295 LFNISNYDRY

-319 NCSSEENESNCN
+319 DCALETDETNCN

-351 DNEVGFFIAQEKDEA
+351 NSEVGFFAAQEKDEA
-366 YSIGRDYFALRA
+366 YSLGKDYYAFRA
-378 RTKVNDKT
+378 RTKKDDKT
-386 IGYMV
+386 IGYML
-391 TQVIDDFNSTTSTVN
+391 TQVIDNFTNTTSTVN
-406 VFDYIQVK
+406 VFDYIQVR

-424 LVSEKE
+424 LASEKD
-430 NQSGLGFRTQFVYL
+430 NQSGLGFRTQFVYQ
-444 PTKFTK
+444 PTKYSK

-462 KLNDF
+462 QLNDF

-474 WVHIGVGADVKKID
+474 WFHIGLGADTKRID
-488 FDDSSS
+488 FDEPS
-494 IKQLESGIDINYDA
+494 IILQIDSGIDVNYDS
-508 DTNGNSNPIRID
+508 DTKGNSNPIRID

-525 TFKNTSAFKFDFGFR
+525 SFKDTSAFKLDFGFR

-559 LKNKISITADYEA
+559 VKNKVSITADYEA
-572 INYKFWTYD
+572 VNYKYWTYD

-613 NNFIKINTQFKI
+613 NDFMKINTQLRI
-625 RKESEWLNWIDS
+625 REESEWLNWKDS

-643 DLKQQTVSIDLNW
+643 DLSQKTISIDMNW
-656 FKDNKHEIR
+656 FKGNKHEIR

-680 LFSDVNGYLK
+680 LASDINGYLS
-690 QGTNDVKPFSKGVA
+690 QSNSEVKSFTKGIA

-711 YEIAPLSYLYLVYSK
+711 YEIAPLSYLFVVYSK
-726 GGDDYVEEINRN
+726 GGDDYEDETDRG
-738 TSETLRSPWEN
+738 TSSILKSPWEN
-749 PSDEIFSIKFRL
+749 PSDELFSIKFRL
-761 RY
+761 KF

>member
-1 MIKYFKIVSLFVV
+1 MIKYLYILLASLPLLSEVISV
-14 LHLHAESI
+14 
-22 IIDGDLSEPEWE
+22 DGSLDEPEWE
-34 KAEVIDRFYEVS
+34 KAQVIDRFYEVS
-46 PYTLKETDP
+46 PYTLQEREE
-55 SERTKALI
+55 SERTIALI
-63 FSNKDGIYVGFKNF
+63 FSNKDGIYVGFKNY
-77 QNKGSMLS
+77 QDSGSMLS

-120 ANSLFDA
+120 ADSLFDA

-143 VAKAKEY
+143 VAKTKQY
-150 ENYWISEFYLPWDMV
+150 EGYWVSEIYLPWDMV

-171 GDKRKIRYSAL
+171 GSKRKIKYSAL

-195 GTMAMRAAYFEELD
+195 GTMAMRADYFEELD
-209 ILEIDNYT
+209 TLEIDNFT
-217 KSRFDFFP
+217 KSRLDFFP
-225 YVSSNINSVTKI
+225 YLSANANTVTKV
-237 EDNKVGAEFF
+237 EENKVGTEIF

-255 ANLAVNPDFGQ
+255 VNLAINPDFGQ

-286 RAFFTENQS
+286 RAFFSENQS
-295 LFNISNYERY
+295 LFNISNYDRY

-319 NCSSEENESNCN
+319 DCALETDETNCN

-351 DNEVGFFIAQEKDEA
+351 NSEVGFFAAQEKDEA
-366 YSIGRDYFALRA
+366 YSLGKDYYAFRA
-378 RTKVNDKT
+378 RTKKDDKT
-386 IGYMV
+386 IGYML
-391 TQVIDDFNSTTSTVN
+391 TQVIDNFTNTTSTVN
-406 VFDYIQVK
+406 VFDYIQVR

-424 LVSEKE
+424 LASEKD
-430 NQSGLGFRTQFVYL
+430 NQSGLGFRTQFVYQ
-444 PTKFTK
+444 PTKYSK

-462 KLNDF
+462 QLNDF

-474 WVHIGVGADVKKID
+474 WFHIGLGADTKRID
-488 FDDSSS
+488 FDEPS
-494 IKQLESGIDINYDA
+494 IILQIDSGIDVNYDS
-508 DTNGNSNPIRID
+508 DTKGNSNPIRID

-525 TFKNTSAFKFDFGFR
+525 SFKDTSAFKLDFGFR

-559 LKNKISITADYEA
+559 VKNKVSITADYEA
-572 INYKFWTYD
+572 VNYKYWTYD

-613 NNFIKINTQFKI
+613 NDFMKINTQLRI
-625 RKESEWLNWIDS
+625 REESEWLNWIDS

-643 DLKQQTVSIDLNW
+643 DLSQKTISIDMNW
-656 FKDNKHEIR
+656 FKGNKHEIR

-680 LFSDVNGYLK
+680 LVSDINGYLS
-690 QGTNDVKPFSKGVA
+690 QSNSEVKSFTKGIA

-711 YEIAPLSYLYLVYSK
+711 YEIAPLSYLFVVYSK
-726 GGDDYVEEINRN
+726 GGDDYEDETDRG
-738 TSETLRSPWEN
+738 TSSILKSPWKN
-749 PSDEIFSIKFRL
+749 PSDELFSIKFRL
-761 RY
+761 KF

>member
-1 MIKYFKIVSLFVV
+1 MIKYLYILLASFPLLSEVISVDGSL
-14 LHLHAESI
+14 
-22 IIDGDLSEPEWE
+22 DEPEWE
-34 KAEVIDRFYEVS
+34 KAQVIDRFYEVS
-46 PYTLKETDP
+46 PYTLQEREE
-55 SERTKALI
+55 SERTIALI
-63 FSNKDGIYVGFKNF
+63 FSNKDGIYVGFKNY
-77 QNKGSMLS
+77 QDSESMLS

-114 IIAVSL
+114 IIVVSL
-120 ANSLFDA
+120 ADSLFDA
-127 IKVQSGGFK
+127 IKVQSGDFK

-143 VAKAKEY
+143 VAKTKQY
-150 ENYWISEFYLPWDMV
+150 EGYWVSEIYLPWDMV

-171 GDKRKIRYSAL
+171 GSKRKIKYSAL

-195 GTMAMRAAYFEELD
+195 GTMAMRADYFEELD
-209 ILEIDNYT
+209 TLEIDNFT
-217 KSRFDFFP
+217 KSRLDFFP
-225 YVSSNINSVTKI
+225 YLSANANTVTKA
-237 EDNKVGAEFF
+237 EENKVGTEIF

-255 ANLAVNPDFGQ
+255 FNLAINPDFGQ

-286 RAFFTENQS
+286 RAFFSENQS
-295 LFNISNYERY
+295 LFNISNYDRY

-319 NCSSEENESNCN
+319 DCALETDETNCN

-351 DNEVGFFIAQEKDEA
+351 NSEVGFFAAQEKDEA
-366 YSIGRDYFALRA
+366 YSLGKDYYAFRA
-378 RTKVNDKT
+378 RTKKDDKT
-386 IGYMV
+386 IGYML
-391 TQVIDDFNSTTSTVN
+391 TQVIDNFTNTTSTVN
-406 VFDYIQVK
+406 VFDYIQVR

-424 LVSEKE
+424 LASEKD
-430 NQSGLGFRTQFVYL
+430 NQSGLGFRTQFVYQ
-444 PTKFTK
+444 PTKYSK

-462 KLNDF
+462 QLNDF

-474 WVHIGVGADVKKID
+474 WFHIGLGADTKRID
-488 FDDSSS
+488 FDEPS
-494 IKQLESGIDINYDA
+494 IILQIDSGIDVNYDS
-508 DTNGNSNPIRID
+508 DTKGNSNPIRID

-525 TFKNTSAFKFDFGFR
+525 SFKDTSAFKLDFGFR

-559 LKNKISITADYEA
+559 VKNKVSITADYEA
-572 INYKFWTYD
+572 VNYKYWTYD

-613 NNFIKINTQFKI
+613 NDFMKINTQLRI
-625 RKESEWLNWIDS
+625 REESEWLNWIDG

-643 DLKQQTVSIDLNW
+643 DLSQKTISIDMNW
-656 FKDNKHEIR
+656 FKGNKHEIR

-680 LFSDVNGYLK
+680 LASDINGYLS
-690 QGTNDVKPFSKGVA
+690 QSNSEVKSFTKGIA

-711 YEIAPLSYLYLVYSK
+711 YEIAPLSYLFVVYSK
-726 GGDDYVEEINRN
+726 GGDDYEDETDRG
-738 TSETLRSPWEN
+738 TSSILKSPWEN
-749 PSDEIFSIKFRL
+749 PSDELFSIKFRL
-761 RY
+761 KF

>member
-1 MIKYFKIVSLFVV
+1 MIKYLYFLLASFPL
-14 LHLHAESI
+14 
-22 IIDGDLSEPEWE
+22 LSEVISVDGSLDELEWE
-34 KAEVIDRFYEVS
+34 NAQVIDRFYEVS
-46 PYTLKETDP
+46 PFTLQEREE
-55 SERTKALI
+55 SERTIALI
-63 FSNKDGIYVGFKNF
+63 FSNKDGIYVGFKNY
-77 QNKGSMLS
+77 QDSESMLS

-120 ANSLFDA
+120 ADSLFDA

-143 VAKAKEY
+143 VAKTQQY
-150 ENYWISEFYLPWDMV
+150 EGYWVSEIYLPWDMV

-171 GDKRKIRYSAL
+171 GSKRRIKYSAL

-195 GTMAMRAAYFEELD
+195 GTMAMRADYFEELD
-209 ILEIDNYT
+209 TLEIDNFT
-217 KSRFDFFP
+217 KSRLDFFP
-225 YVSSNINSVTKI
+225 YLSANANTVTKV
-237 EDNKVGAEFF
+237 EENKVGTEIF

-255 ANLAVNPDFGQ
+255 VNLAINPDFGQ

-286 RAFFTENQS
+286 RAFFSENQS
-295 LFNISNYERY
+295 LFNISNYDRY

-319 NCSSEENESNCN
+319 DCALETDETNCN

-351 DNEVGFFIAQEKDEA
+351 NSEVGFFAAQEKDEA
-366 YSIGRDYFALRA
+366 YSLGKDYYAFRA
-378 RTKVNDKT
+378 RTKKDDKT
-386 IGYMV
+386 IGYML
-391 TQVIDDFNSTTSTVN
+391 TQVIDNFTNTTSTVN
-406 VFDYIQVK
+406 VFDYIQVR

-424 LVSEKE
+424 LASEKD
-430 NQSGLGFRTQFVYL
+430 NQSGLGFRTQFVYQ
-444 PTKFTK
+444 PTKYSK

-462 KLNDF
+462 QLNDF

-474 WVHIGVGADVKKID
+474 WFHIGLGADTKRID
-488 FDDSSS
+488 FDEPS
-494 IKQLESGIDINYDA
+494 IILQIDSGIDVNYDS
-508 DTNGNSNPIRID
+508 DTKGNSNPIRID

-525 TFKNTSAFKFDFGFR
+525 SFKDTSAFKLDFGFR

-559 LKNKISITADYEA
+559 VKNKVSITADYEA
-572 INYKFWTYD
+572 VNYKYWTYD

-613 NNFIKINTQFKI
+613 NDFMKINTQLRI
-625 RKESEWLNWIDS
+625 REESEWLNWIDS

-643 DLKQQTVSIDLNW
+643 DLTQKTISIDMNW
-656 FKDNKHEIR
+656 FKGNKHEIR

-680 LFSDVNGYLK
+680 LASDINGYLS
-690 QGTNDVKPFSKGVA
+690 QSNSEVKSFTKGIA

-711 YEIAPLSYLYLVYSK
+711 YEIAPLSYLFVVYSK
-726 GGDDYVEEINRN
+726 GGDDYEDETDRG
-738 TSETLRSPWEN
+738 TSSILKSPWEN
-749 PSDEIFSIKFRL
+749 PSDELFSIKFRL
-761 RY
+761 KF

>member
-1 MIKYFKIVSLFVV
+1 MIKYLYILLASFPLLSEVVS
-14 LHLHAESI
+14 
-22 IIDGDLSEPEWE
+22 IDGSLDEPEWDN
-34 KAEVIDRFYEVS
+34 AQVIDRFYEVS
-46 PYTLKETDP
+46 PYTLKEREE
-55 SERTKALI
+55 SERTIALI
-63 FSNKDGIYVGFKNF
+63 FSNKDGIYVGFKNY
-77 QNKGSMLS
+77 QDTDSMLS

-120 ANSLFDA
+120 ADSLFDA

-143 VAKAKEY
+143 IAKTRQY
-150 ENYWISEFYLPWDMV
+150 EGYWVSEIYLPWDMV

-171 GDKRKIRYSAL
+171 GTKRKIKYSAL

-195 GTMAMRAAYFEELD
+195 GTMAMRADYFEELD
-209 ILEIDNYT
+209 TLEIDNFT
-217 KSRFDFFP
+217 KSRLDFFP
-225 YVSSNINSVTKI
+225 YLSANTNTVTKV
-237 EDNKVGAEFF
+237 EESKVGAEIF
-247 YNTGKGQQ
+247 YSTGKGQQ
-255 ANLAVNPDFGQ
+255 VNLAIDPDFGQ

-286 RAFFTENQS
+286 RAFFAENQS
-295 LFNISNYERY
+295 LFNVSNYDRY

-319 NCSSEENESNCN
+319 DCALEQNESDCN
-331 ESKKNYSDI
+331 ESRKNYSDI
-340 DFALRLTQKKN
+340 DFALRFTQKKN
-351 DNEVGFFIAQEKDEA
+351 NNEVGFFVAQEKDEA
-366 YSIGRDYFALRA
+366 YSLGKDYYAFRA
-378 RTKVNDKT
+378 RTKKDDKT

-391 TQVIDDFNSTTSTVN
+391 TQVIDNFTNTTSTVN

-424 LVSEKE
+424 LASEKE
-430 NQSGLGFRTQFVYL
+430 DQSGLGFRTQFVYQ
-444 PTKFTK
+444 PTKYSK

-462 KLNDF
+462 QLNDF

-474 WVHIGVGADVKKID
+474 WFHIGLGADIKKID
-488 FDDSSS
+488 FDESS
-494 IKQLESGIDINYDA
+494 ILEQIDSGIDVNYDS
-508 DTNGNSNPIRID
+508 DTKGNSNPIRID

-525 TFKNTSAFKFDFGFR
+525 AFKDTSAVKLDFGFK

-559 LKNKISITADYEA
+559 VKNKISITADYEA

-581 WRVSFDRGDKYD
+581 WRVSFDRSDKYD

-613 NNFIKINTQFKI
+613 NDFIKINTQFRIKE
-625 RKESEWLNWIDS
+625 ESEWLNWIDS

-643 DLKQQTVSIDLNW
+643 DLSQKTISIDMNW
-656 FKDNKHEIR
+656 FKGNKHEIR

-672 LEADNPRS
+672 LQADNPRS
-680 LFSDVNGYLK
+680 LASDTNGYLR
-690 QGTNDVKPFSKGVA
+690 QSNNEVKSFTKGIA
-704 SFQLRYK
+704 SFQIRYK
-711 YEIAPLSYLYLVYSK
+711 YEIAPLSYLFVVYSK
-726 GGDDYVEEINRN
+726 GGDDYNDETDRG
-738 TSETLRSPWEN
+738 TSSILKSPWQN
-749 PSDEIFSIKFRL
+749 PSDELFSIKFRL
-761 RY
+761 KF

>member
-1 MIKYFKIVSLFVV
+1 MIKYLYILLASFPLLSEVV
-14 LHLHAESI
+14 T
-22 IIDGDLSEPEWE
+22 IDGSLDEPEWDN
-34 KAEVIDRFYEVS
+34 AQVIDRFYEVS
-46 PYTLKETDP
+46 PYTLKEREE
-55 SERTKALI
+55 SERTIALI
-63 FSNKDGIYVGFKNF
+63 FSNKDGIYVGFKNY
-77 QNKGSMLS
+77 QDTDSMFS

-120 ANSLFDA
+120 ADSLFDA

-143 VAKAKEY
+143 IAKTRQY
-150 ENYWISEFYLPWDMV
+150 EGYWVSEIYLPWDMV

-171 GDKRKIRYSAL
+171 GTKRTIKYSAL

-195 GTMAMRAAYFEELD
+195 GTMAMRADYFEELD
-209 ILEIDNYT
+209 TLEIDNFT
-217 KSRFDFFP
+217 KSRLDFFP
-225 YVSSNINSVTKI
+225 YLSANTNTVTKAEESKI
-237 EDNKVGAEFF
+237 GAEIF

-255 ANLAVNPDFGQ
+255 VNLAIDPDFGQ

-286 RAFFTENQS
+286 RAFFAENQS
-295 LFNISNYERY
+295 LFNVSNYDRY

-319 NCSSEENESNCN
+319 DCALEQNESDCN
-331 ESKKNYSDI
+331 ESRKNYSDI
-340 DFALRLTQKKN
+340 DFALRFTQKKN
-351 DNEVGFFIAQEKDEA
+351 NNEVGFFVAQEKDEA
-366 YSIGRDYFALRA
+366 YSLGKDYYAFRA
-378 RTKVNDKT
+378 RTKKDDKT

-391 TQVIDDFNSTTSTVN
+391 TQVIDNFTNTTSTVN

-424 LVSEKE
+424 LASEKE
-430 NQSGLGFRTQFVYL
+430 DQSGLGFRTQFVYQ
-444 PTKFTK
+444 PTKYSK

-462 KLNDF
+462 QLNDF

-474 WVHIGVGADVKKID
+474 WFHIGLGADIKKID
-488 FDDSSS
+488 FDESS
-494 IKQLESGIDINYDA
+494 ILEQIDSGIDVNYDS
-508 DTNGNSNPIRID
+508 DTKGNSNPIRID

-525 TFKNTSAFKFDFGFR
+525 AFKDTSAVKLDFGFK

-559 LKNKISITADYEA
+559 VKNKISITADYEA

-581 WRVSFDRGDKYD
+581 WRVSFDRSDKYD

-613 NNFIKINTQFKI
+613 NDFIKINTQFKI
-625 RKESEWLNWIDS
+625 KEESEWLNWIDS

-643 DLKQQTVSIDLNW
+643 DLSQKTISIDMNW
-656 FKDNKHEIR
+656 FKGNKHEIR

-672 LEADNPRS
+672 LQADNPRS
-680 LFSDVNGYLK
+680 LASDTNGYLR
-690 QGTNDVKPFSKGVA
+690 QSNNEVKSFTKGIA

-711 YEIAPLSYLYLVYSK
+711 YEIAPLSYLFVVYSK
-726 GGDDYVEEINRN
+726 GGDDYDDETDRG
-738 TSETLRSPWEN
+738 TSSILKSPWQN
-749 PSDEIFSIKFRL
+749 PSDELFSIKFRL
-761 RY
+761 KF

>member
-1 MIKYFKIVSLFVV
+1 MIKYLYILIASSPLLSEVISVDGSL
-14 LHLHAESI
+14 
-22 IIDGDLSEPEWE
+22 DEPEWE
-34 KAEVIDRFYEVS
+34 NAQVIDRFYEVS
-46 PYTLKETDP
+46 PYTLQEREE
-55 SERTKALI
+55 SERTIALI
-63 FSNKDGIYVGFKNF
+63 FSNKDGIYVGFKNY
-77 QNKGSMLS
+77 QDSESMLS

-120 ANSLFDA
+120 ADSLFDA

-143 VAKAKEY
+143 VAKTKQY
-150 ENYWISEFYLPWDMV
+150 EDYWVSEIYLPWDMV

-171 GDKRKIRYSAL
+171 GSKRKIKYSAL

-195 GTMAMRAAYFEELD
+195 GTMAMRADYFEELD
-209 ILEIDNYT
+209 TLEIDNFT
-217 KSRFDFFP
+217 KSRLDFFP
-225 YVSSNINSVTKI
+225 YLSANANTVTKV
-237 EDNKVGAEFF
+237 EENKVGTEIF

-255 ANLAVNPDFGQ
+255 VNLAINPDFGQ

-286 RAFFTENQS
+286 RAFFSENQS
-295 LFNISNYERY
+295 LFNISNYDRY

-319 NCSSEENESNCN
+319 DCALETDETNCN

-351 DNEVGFFIAQEKDEA
+351 NSEVGFFAAQEKDEA
-366 YSIGRDYFALRA
+366 YSLGKDYYAFRA
-378 RTKVNDKT
+378 RTKKDDKT
-386 IGYMV
+386 IGYML
-391 TQVIDDFNSTTSTVN
+391 TQVIDNFTNTTSTVN
-406 VFDYIQVK
+406 VFDYIQVR

-424 LVSEKE
+424 LASEKD
-430 NQSGLGFRTQFVYL
+430 NQSGLGFRTQFVYQ
-444 PTKFTK
+444 PTKYSK

-462 KLNDF
+462 QLNDF

-474 WVHIGVGADVKKID
+474 WFHIGLGADTKRID
-488 FDDSSS
+488 FDESS
-494 IKQLESGIDINYDA
+494 IILQIDSGIDVNYDS
-508 DTNGNSNPIRID
+508 DTKGNSNPIRID

-525 TFKNTSAFKFDFGFR
+525 SFKDTSAFKLDFGFR

-559 LKNKISITADYEA
+559 VKNKVSITADYEA
-572 INYKFWTYD
+572 INYKYWTYD

-613 NNFIKINTQFKI
+613 NDFMKINTQLRI
-625 RKESEWLNWIDS
+625 REESEWLNWIDS

-643 DLKQQTVSIDLNW
+643 DLTQKTISIDMNW
-656 FKDNKHEIR
+656 FKGNKHEIR

-680 LFSDVNGYLK
+680 LASDINGYLS
-690 QGTNDVKPFSKGVA
+690 QSNSEVKSFTKGIA

-711 YEIAPLSYLYLVYSK
+711 YEIAPLSYLFVVYSK
-726 GGDDYVEEINRN
+726 GGDDYEEETDRG
-738 TSETLRSPWEN
+738 TSSILKSPWEN
-749 PSDEIFSIKFRL
+749 PSDELFSIKFRL
-761 RY
+761 KF

>member
-1 MIKYFKIVSLFVV
+1 MIKYLYILLASLPLLSEVISV
-14 LHLHAESI
+14 
-22 IIDGDLSEPEWE
+22 DGSLDEPEWE
-34 KAEVIDRFYEVS
+34 KAQVIDRFYEVS
-46 PYTLKETDP
+46 PYTLQEREE
-55 SERTKALI
+55 SERTIALI
-63 FSNKDGIYVGFKNF
+63 FSNKDGIYVGFKNY
-77 QNKGSMLS
+77 QDSESMLS

-114 IIAVSL
+114 IIVVSL
-120 ANSLFDA
+120 ADSLFDA
-127 IKVQSGGFK
+127 IKVQSGDFK

-143 VAKAKEY
+143 VAKTKQY
-150 ENYWISEFYLPWDMV
+150 EGYWVSEIYLPWDMV

-171 GDKRKIRYSAL
+171 GSKRKIKYSAL

-195 GTMAMRAAYFEELD
+195 GTMAMRADYFEELD
-209 ILEIDNYT
+209 TLEIDNFT
-217 KSRFDFFP
+217 KSRLDFFP
-225 YVSSNINSVTKI
+225 YLSANANTVTKV
-237 EDNKVGAEFF
+237 EENKVGTEIF

-255 ANLAVNPDFGQ
+255 FNLAINPDFGQ

-286 RAFFTENQS
+286 RAFFSENQS
-295 LFNISNYERY
+295 LFNISNYDRY

-319 NCSSEENESNCN
+319 DCALETDETNCN

-351 DNEVGFFIAQEKDEA
+351 NSEVGFFAAQEKDEA
-366 YSIGRDYFALRA
+366 YSLGKDYYAFRA
-378 RTKVNDKT
+378 RTKKDDKT
-386 IGYMV
+386 IGYML
-391 TQVIDDFNSTTSTVN
+391 TQVIDNFTNTTSTVN
-406 VFDYIQVK
+406 VFDYIQVR

-424 LVSEKE
+424 LASEKD
-430 NQSGLGFRTQFVYL
+430 NQSGLGFRTQFVYQ
-444 PTKFTK
+444 PTKYSK

-462 KLNDF
+462 QLNDF

-474 WVHIGVGADVKKID
+474 WFHIGLGADTKRID
-488 FDDSSS
+488 FDEPS
-494 IKQLESGIDINYDA
+494 IILQIDSGIDVNYDS
-508 DTNGNSNPIRID
+508 DTKGNSNPIRID

-525 TFKNTSAFKFDFGFR
+525 SFKDTSAFKLDFGFR

-559 LKNKISITADYEA
+559 VKNKVSITADYEA
-572 INYKFWTYD
+572 VNYKYWTYD

-613 NNFIKINTQFKI
+613 NDFMKINTQLRI
-625 RKESEWLNWIDS
+625 REESEWLNWKDS

-643 DLKQQTVSIDLNW
+643 DLSQKTISIDMNW
-656 FKDNKHEIR
+656 FKGNKHEIR

-680 LFSDVNGYLK
+680 LASDINGYLS
-690 QGTNDVKPFSKGVA
+690 QSNSEVKSFTKGIA

-711 YEIAPLSYLYLVYSK
+711 YEIAPLSYLFVVYSK
-726 GGDDYVEEINRN
+726 GGDDYEDETDRG
-738 TSETLRSPWEN
+738 TSSILKSPWEN
-749 PSDEIFSIKFRL
+749 PSDELFSIKFRL
-761 RY
+761 KF

>member
-1 MIKYFKIVSLFVV
+1 MIKYLYILLASLPLLSEVISV
-14 LHLHAESI
+14 
-22 IIDGDLSEPEWE
+22 DGSLDEPEWE
-34 KAEVIDRFYEVS
+34 KAQVIDRFYEVS
-46 PYTLKETDP
+46 PYTLQERGE
-55 SERTKALI
+55 SERTIALI
-63 FSNKDGIYVGFKNF
+63 FSNKDGIYVGFKNY
-77 QNKGSMLS
+77 QDSESMLS

-120 ANSLFDA
+120 ADSLFDA

-143 VAKAKEY
+143 IAKTKQY
-150 ENYWISEFYLPWDMV
+150 EGYWVSEIYLPWDMV

-171 GDKRKIRYSAL
+171 GSKRKIKYSAL

-195 GTMAMRAAYFEELD
+195 GTMAMRADYFEELD
-209 ILEIDNYT
+209 TLEIDNFT
-217 KSRFDFFP
+217 KSRLDFFP
-225 YVSSNINSVTKI
+225 YLSANANTVTKV
-237 EDNKVGAEFF
+237 EENKVGTEIF

-255 ANLAVNPDFGQ
+255 VNLAINPDFGQ

-286 RAFFTENQS
+286 RAFFSENQS
-295 LFNISNYERY
+295 LFNISNYDRY

-319 NCSSEENESNCN
+319 DCALETDETNCN

-351 DNEVGFFIAQEKDEA
+351 NSEVGFFAAQEKDEA
-366 YSIGRDYFALRA
+366 YSLGKDYYAFRA
-378 RTKVNDKT
+378 RTKKDDKT
-386 IGYMV
+386 IGYML
-391 TQVIDDFNSTTSTVN
+391 TQVIDNFTNTTSTVN
-406 VFDYIQVK
+406 VFDYIQVR

-424 LVSEKE
+424 LASEKD
-430 NQSGLGFRTQFVYL
+430 NQSGLGFRTQFVYQ
-444 PTKFTK
+444 PTKYSK

-462 KLNDF
+462 QLNDF

-474 WVHIGVGADVKKID
+474 WFHIGLGADTKRID
-488 FDDSSS
+488 FDEPS
-494 IKQLESGIDINYDA
+494 IILQIDSGIDVNYDS
-508 DTNGNSNPIRID
+508 DTKGNSNPIRID

-525 TFKNTSAFKFDFGFR
+525 SFKDTSAFKLDFGFR

-559 LKNKISITADYEA
+559 VKNKVSITADYEA
-572 INYKFWTYD
+572 VNYKYWTYD

-613 NNFIKINTQFKI
+613 NDFMKINTQLRI
-625 RKESEWLNWIDS
+625 REESEWLNWIDS

-643 DLKQQTVSIDLNW
+643 DLTQKTISIDMNW
-656 FKDNKHEIR
+656 FKGNKHEIR

-680 LFSDVNGYLK
+680 LASDINGYLS
-690 QGTNDVKPFSKGVA
+690 QSNSEVKSFTKGIA

-711 YEIAPLSYLYLVYSK
+711 YEIAPLSYLFVVYSK
-726 GGDDYVEEINRN
+726 GGDDYEDETDRG
-738 TSETLRSPWEN
+738 TSSILKSPWKN
-749 PSDEIFSIKFRL
+749 PSDELFSIKFRL
-761 RY
+761 KF

>member
-1 MIKYFKIVSLFVV
+1 MIKYLYILLASLPLLSEVISV
-14 LHLHAESI
+14 
-22 IIDGDLSEPEWE
+22 DGSLDEPEWE
-34 KAEVIDRFYEVS
+34 KAQVIDRFYEVS
-46 PYTLKETDP
+46 PYTLQEREE
-55 SERTKALI
+55 SERTIALI
-63 FSNKDGIYVGFKNF
+63 FSNKDGIYVGFKNY
-77 QNKGSMLS
+77 QDSESMLS

-114 IIAVSL
+114 IIVVSL
-120 ANSLFDA
+120 ADSLFDA
-127 IKVQSGGFK
+127 IKVQSGDFK

-143 VAKAKEY
+143 VAKTKQY
-150 ENYWISEFYLPWDMV
+150 EGYWVSEIYLPWDMV

-171 GDKRKIRYSAL
+171 GSKRKIKYSAL

-195 GTMAMRAAYFEELD
+195 GTMAMRADYFEELD
-209 ILEIDNYT
+209 TLEIDNFT
-217 KSRFDFFP
+217 KSRLDFFP
-225 YVSSNINSVTKI
+225 YLSANANTVTKV
-237 EDNKVGAEFF
+237 EENKVGTEIF

-255 ANLAVNPDFGQ
+255 FNLAINPDFGQ

-286 RAFFTENQS
+286 RAFFSENQS
-295 LFNISNYERY
+295 LFNISNYDRY

-319 NCSSEENESNCN
+319 DCALETDETNCN

-351 DNEVGFFIAQEKDEA
+351 NSEVGFFAAQEKDEA
-366 YSIGRDYFALRA
+366 YSLGKDYYAFRA
-378 RTKVNDKT
+378 RTKKDDKT
-386 IGYMV
+386 IGYML
-391 TQVIDDFNSTTSTVN
+391 TQVIDNFTNTTSTVN
-406 VFDYIQVK
+406 VFDYIQVR

-424 LVSEKE
+424 LASEKD
-430 NQSGLGFRTQFVYL
+430 NQSGLGFRTQFVYQ
-444 PTKFTK
+444 PTKYSK

-462 KLNDF
+462 QLNDF

-474 WVHIGVGADVKKID
+474 WFHIGLGADTKRID
-488 FDDSSS
+488 FDEPS
-494 IKQLESGIDINYDA
+494 IILQIDSGIDVNYDS
-508 DTNGNSNPIRID
+508 DTKGNSNPIRID

-525 TFKNTSAFKFDFGFR
+525 SFKDTSAFKLDFGFR

-559 LKNKISITADYEA
+559 VKNKVSITADYEA
-572 INYKFWTYD
+572 VNYKYWTYD

-613 NNFIKINTQFKI
+613 NDFMKINTQLRI
-625 RKESEWLNWIDS
+625 REESEWLNWKDS

-643 DLKQQTVSIDLNW
+643 DLSQKTISIDMNW
-656 FKDNKHEIR
+656 FKGNKHEIR

-680 LFSDVNGYLK
+680 LVSDINGYLS
-690 QGTNDVKPFSKGVA
+690 QSNSEVKSFTKGIA

-711 YEIAPLSYLYLVYSK
+711 YEIAPLSYLFVVYSK
-726 GGDDYVEEINRN
+726 GGDDYEDETDRG
-738 TSETLRSPWEN
+738 TSSILKSPWEN
-749 PSDEIFSIKFRL
+749 PSDELFSIKFRL
-761 RY
+761 KF

>member
-1 MIKYFKIVSLFVV
+1 MIKYLYILLASLPLLSEVISV
-14 LHLHAESI
+14 
-22 IIDGDLSEPEWE
+22 DGSLDEPEWE
-34 KAEVIDRFYEVS
+34 KAQVIDRFYEVS
-46 PYTLKETDP
+46 PYTLQEREE
-55 SERTKALI
+55 SERTIALI
-63 FSNKDGIYVGFKNF
+63 FSNKDGIYVGFKNY
-77 QNKGSMLS
+77 QDSESMLS

-120 ANSLFDA
+120 ADSLFDA

-143 VAKAKEY
+143 VAKTKQY
-150 ENYWISEFYLPWDMV
+150 EGYWVSEIYLPWDMV

-171 GDKRKIRYSAL
+171 GSKRKIKYSAL

-195 GTMAMRAAYFEELD
+195 GTMAMRADYFEELD
-209 ILEIDNYT
+209 TLEIDNFT
-217 KSRFDFFP
+217 KSRLDFFP
-225 YVSSNINSVTKI
+225 YLSANANTVTKV
-237 EDNKVGAEFF
+237 EENKVGTEIF

-255 ANLAVNPDFGQ
+255 VNLAINPDFGQ

-286 RAFFTENQS
+286 RAFFSENQS
-295 LFNISNYERY
+295 LFNISNYDRY

-319 NCSSEENESNCN
+319 DCALETDETNCN

-351 DNEVGFFIAQEKDEA
+351 NSEVGFFAAQEKDEA
-366 YSIGRDYFALRA
+366 YSLGKDYYAFRA
-378 RTKVNDKT
+378 RTKKDDKT
-386 IGYMV
+386 IGYML
-391 TQVIDDFNSTTSTVN
+391 TQVIDNFTNTTSTVN
-406 VFDYIQVK
+406 VFDYIQVR

-424 LVSEKE
+424 LASEKD
-430 NQSGLGFRTQFVYL
+430 NQSGLGFRTQFVYQ
-444 PTKFTK
+444 PTKYSK

-462 KLNDF
+462 QLNDF

-474 WVHIGVGADVKKID
+474 WFHIGLGADTKRID
-488 FDDSSS
+488 FDEPS
-494 IKQLESGIDINYDA
+494 IILQIDSGIDVNYDS
-508 DTNGNSNPIRID
+508 DTKGNSNPIRID

-525 TFKNTSAFKFDFGFR
+525 SFKDTSAFKLDFGFR

-559 LKNKISITADYEA
+559 VKNKVSITADYEA
-572 INYKFWTYD
+572 VNYKYWTYD

-613 NNFIKINTQFKI
+613 NDFMKINTQLRI
-625 RKESEWLNWIDS
+625 REESEWLNWIDS

-643 DLKQQTVSIDLNW
+643 DLSQKTISIDMNW
-656 FKDNKHEIR
+656 FKGNKHEIR

-680 LFSDVNGYLK
+680 LASDINGYLS
-690 QGTNDVKPFSKGVA
+690 QSNSEVKSFTKGIA

-711 YEIAPLSYLYLVYSK
+711 YEIAPLSYLFVVYSK
-726 GGDDYVEEINRN
+726 GGDDYEDETDRG
-738 TSETLRSPWEN
+738 TSSILKSPWEN
-749 PSDEIFSIKFRL
+749 PSDELFSIKFRL
-761 RY
+761 KF

>member
-34 KAEVIDRFYEVS
+34 KAEVIDKFYEVS

-225 YVSSNINSVTKI
+225 YVSSNINSVTEI

-247 YNTGKGQQ
+247 YNTGRGQQ

-351 DNEVGFFIAQEKDEA
+351 DNEVGFFVAQEKDEA
-366 YSIGRDYFALRA
+366 YSIGREYFALRA

-488 FDDSSS
+488 FGGSST
-494 IKQLESGIDINYDA
+494 IKQVESGIDINYDA

>member
-1 MIKYFKIVSLFVV
+1 MIKYLYILLASFPLLSEVV
-14 LHLHAESI
+14 T
-22 IIDGDLSEPEWE
+22 IDGSLDEPEWDN
-34 KAEVIDRFYEVS
+34 AQVIDRFYEVS
-46 PYTLKETDP
+46 PYTLKEREE
-55 SERTKALI
+55 SERTIALI
-63 FSNKDGIYVGFKNF
+63 FSNKDGIYVGFKNY
-77 QNKGSMLS
+77 QDTDSMFS

-120 ANSLFDA
+120 ADSLFDA

-143 VAKAKEY
+143 IAKTRQY
-150 ENYWISEFYLPWDMV
+150 EGYWVSEIYLPWDMV

-171 GDKRKIRYSAL
+171 GTKRTIKYSAL

-195 GTMAMRAAYFEELD
+195 GTMAMRADYFEELD
-209 ILEIDNYT
+209 TLEIDNFT
-217 KSRFDFFP
+217 KSKLDFFP
-225 YVSSNINSVTKI
+225 YLSANTNTVTKI
-237 EDNKVGAEFF
+237 EESKVGAEIF
-247 YNTGKGQQ
+247 YSTGKGQQ
-255 ANLAVNPDFGQ
+255 VNLAIDPDFGQ

-286 RAFFTENQS
+286 RAFFAENQS
-295 LFNISNYERY
+295 LFNVSNYDRY

-319 NCSSEENESNCN
+319 DCALEQNESDCN
-331 ESKKNYSDI
+331 ESRKNYSDI
-340 DFALRLTQKKN
+340 DFALRFTQKKN
-351 DNEVGFFIAQEKDEA
+351 NNEVGFFAAQEKDEA
-366 YSIGRDYFALRA
+366 YSLGKDYYAFRA
-378 RTKVNDKT
+378 RTKKDDKT

-391 TQVIDDFNSTTSTVN
+391 TQVIDDFTNTTSTVN
-406 VFDYIQVK
+406 VFDYIQIK

-424 LVSEKE
+424 LASEKE
-430 NQSGLGFRTQFVYL
+430 DQSGLGFRTQFVYQ
-444 PTKFTK
+444 PTKYSK

-462 KLNDF
+462 QLNDF

-474 WVHIGVGADVKKID
+474 WFHIGLGADIKKID
-488 FDDSSS
+488 FDESS
-494 IKQLESGIDINYDA
+494 ILEQIDSGIDVNYDS
-508 DTNGNSNPIRID
+508 DTKGNSNPIRID

-525 TFKNTSAFKFDFGFR
+525 AFKDTSAVKLDFGFK

-559 LKNKISITADYEA
+559 VKNKISITADYEA

-581 WRVSFDRGDKYD
+581 WRVSFDRSDKYD

-613 NNFIKINTQFKI
+613 NDFIKINTQFRIKE
-625 RKESEWLNWIDS
+625 ESEWLNWIDS

-643 DLKQQTVSIDLNW
+643 DLSQKTISIDMNW
-656 FKDNKHEIR
+656 FKGNKHEIR

-672 LEADNPRS
+672 LQADNPRS
-680 LFSDVNGYLK
+680 LASDTNGYLR
-690 QGTNDVKPFSKGVA
+690 QSNNEVKSFTKGIA
-704 SFQLRYK
+704 SFQIRYK
-711 YEIAPLSYLYLVYSK
+711 YEIAPLSYLFVVYSK
-726 GGDDYVEEINRN
+726 GGDDYDDETDRG
-738 TSETLRSPWEN
+738 TSSILKSPWQN
-749 PSDEIFSIKFRL
+749 PSDELFSIKFRL
-761 RY
+761 KF

>member
-1 MIKYFKIVSLFVV
+1 MIKYLYILLASFPLLSEVISVDGSL
-14 LHLHAESI
+14 
-22 IIDGDLSEPEWE
+22 DEPEWE
-34 KAEVIDRFYEVS
+34 NAQVIDRFYEVS
-46 PYTLKETDP
+46 PYTLQEREE
-55 SERTKALI
+55 SERTIALI
-63 FSNKDGIYVGFKNF
+63 FSNKDGIYVGFKNY
-77 QNKGSMLS
+77 QDTESMLS

-120 ANSLFDA
+120 ADSLFDA

-143 VAKAKEY
+143 VAKTKQY
-150 ENYWISEFYLPWDMV
+150 EGYWVSEIYLPWDMV

-171 GDKRKIRYSAL
+171 GSKRKIKYSAL

-195 GTMAMRAAYFEELD
+195 GTMAMRADYFEELD
-209 ILEIDNYT
+209 TLEIDNFT
-217 KSRFDFFP
+217 KSRLDFFP
-225 YVSSNINSVTKI
+225 YLSANANTVTKV
-237 EDNKVGAEFF
+237 EENKVGTEIF

-255 ANLAVNPDFGQ
+255 VNLAINPDFGQ

-286 RAFFTENQS
+286 RAFFSENQS
-295 LFNISNYERY
+295 LFNISNYDRY

-319 NCSSEENESNCN
+319 DCALETDETNCN

-351 DNEVGFFIAQEKDEA
+351 NSEVGFFAAQEKDEA
-366 YSIGRDYFALRA
+366 YSLGKDYYAFRA
-378 RTKVNDKT
+378 RTKKDDKT
-386 IGYMV
+386 IGYML
-391 TQVIDDFNSTTSTVN
+391 TQVIDNFTNTTSTVN
-406 VFDYIQVK
+406 VFDYIQVR

-424 LVSEKE
+424 LASEKD
-430 NQSGLGFRTQFVYL
+430 NQSGLGFRTQFVYQ
-444 PTKFTK
+444 PTKYSK

-462 KLNDF
+462 QLNDF

-474 WVHIGVGADVKKID
+474 WFHIGLGADTKRID
-488 FDDSSS
+488 FDEPS
-494 IKQLESGIDINYDA
+494 IILQIDSGIDVNYDS
-508 DTNGNSNPIRID
+508 DTKGNSNPIRID

-525 TFKNTSAFKFDFGFR
+525 SFKDTSAFKLDFGFR

-559 LKNKISITADYEA
+559 VKNKVSITADYEA
-572 INYKFWTYD
+572 VNYKYWTYD

-613 NNFIKINTQFKI
+613 NDFMKINTQLRI
-625 RKESEWLNWIDS
+625 REESEWLNWIDS

-643 DLKQQTVSIDLNW
+643 DLTQKTISIDMNW
-656 FKDNKHEIR
+656 FKGNKHEIR

-680 LFSDVNGYLK
+680 LASDINGYLS
-690 QGTNDVKPFSKGVA
+690 QSNSEVKSFTKGIA

-711 YEIAPLSYLYLVYSK
+711 YEIAPLSYLFVVYSK
-726 GGDDYVEEINRN
+726 GGDDYEEETDRG
-738 TSETLRSPWEN
+738 TSSILKSPWEN
-749 PSDEIFSIKFRL
+749 PSDELFSIKFRL
-761 RY
+761 KF

>member
-1 MIKYFKIVSLFVV
+1 MIKYFKILSLFVV

-34 KAEVIDRFYEVS
+34 KATVIDRFYEVS
-46 PYTLKETDP
+46 PYTLKETNP

-63 FSNKDGIYVGFKNF
+63 FSNKDGIYVGFKNY

-182 RYIAKDQSWLSSA
+182 RYIAKDQSWLSSS

-225 YVSSNINSVTKI
+225 YVSSNTNSVTQI

-319 NCSSEENESNCN
+319 NCSSQENESNCN

-351 DNEVGFFIAQEKDEA
+351 DNEVGFFVAQEKDEA

-386 IGYMV
+386 IGYMI

-474 WVHIGVGADVKKID
+474 WVHLGVGADVKKID
-488 FDDSSS
+488 FDGSSA
-494 IKQLESGIDINYDA
+494 IKQVESGIDINYDA

-593 TWDSKG
+593 TWNSKG

-613 NNFIKINTQFKI
+613 NNFIQINTQFKI
-625 RKESEWLNWIDS
+625 REESEWLNWIDS

-643 DLKQQTVSIDLNW
+643 DLKQQTISIDLNW

-680 LFSDVNGYLK
+680 LYSDVNGYLK
-690 QGTNDVKPFSKGVA
+690 QGINDVKPFSKGVA

-726 GGDDYVEEINRN
+726 GGDDYDEEINRS
-738 TSETLRSPWEN
+738 TSKILRNPWEN

>member
-1 MIKYFKIVSLFVV
+1 MIKYLYILLASFPLLSEVV
-14 LHLHAESI
+14 T
-22 IIDGDLSEPEWE
+22 IDGSLDEPEWDN
-34 KAEVIDRFYEVS
+34 AQVIDRFYEVS
-46 PYTLKETDP
+46 PYTLKEREE
-55 SERTKALI
+55 SERTIALI
-63 FSNKDGIYVGFKNF
+63 FSNKDGIYVGFKNY
-77 QNKGSMLS
+77 QDTDSMFS

-120 ANSLFDA
+120 ADSLFDA

-143 VAKAKEY
+143 IAKTRQY
-150 ENYWISEFYLPWDMV
+150 EGYWVSEIYLPWDMV

-171 GDKRKIRYSAL
+171 GTKRTIKYSAL

-195 GTMAMRAAYFEELD
+195 GTMAMRADYFEELD
-209 ILEIDNYT
+209 TLEIDNFT
-217 KSRFDFFP
+217 KSRLDFFP
-225 YVSSNINSVTKI
+225 YLSANTNTVTKV
-237 EDNKVGAEFF
+237 EESKVGAEIF

-255 ANLAVNPDFGQ
+255 VNLAIDPDFGQ

-286 RAFFTENQS
+286 RAFFAENQS
-295 LFNISNYERY
+295 LFNVSNYDRY

-319 NCSSEENESNCN
+319 DCALEQNESDCN
-331 ESKKNYSDI
+331 ESRKNYSDI
-340 DFALRLTQKKN
+340 DFALRFTQKKN
-351 DNEVGFFIAQEKDEA
+351 NNEVGFFAAQEKDEA
-366 YSIGRDYFALRA
+366 YSLGKDYYAFRA
-378 RTKVNDKT
+378 RTKKDDKT

-391 TQVIDDFNSTTSTVN
+391 TQVIDNFTNTTSTVN

-424 LVSEKE
+424 LASEKE
-430 NQSGLGFRTQFVYL
+430 DQSGLGFRTQFVYQ
-444 PTKFTK
+444 PTKYSK

-462 KLNDF
+462 QLNDF

-474 WVHIGVGADVKKID
+474 WFHIGLGADIKKID
-488 FDDSSS
+488 FDESS
-494 IKQLESGIDINYDA
+494 ILEQIDSGIDVNYDS
-508 DTNGNSNPIRID
+508 DTKGNSNPIRID

-525 TFKNTSAFKFDFGFR
+525 AFKDTSAVKLDFGFK

-559 LKNKISITADYEA
+559 VKNKISITADYEA

-581 WRVSFDRGDKYD
+581 WRVSFDRSDKYD

-613 NNFIKINTQFKI
+613 NDFIKINTQFKI
-625 RKESEWLNWIDS
+625 KEESEWLNWIDS

-643 DLKQQTVSIDLNW
+643 DLSQKTISIDMNW
-656 FKDNKHEIR
+656 FKGNKHEIR

-672 LEADNPRS
+672 LQADNPRS
-680 LFSDVNGYLK
+680 LASDTNGYLR
-690 QGTNDVKPFSKGVA
+690 QSNNEVKSFTKGIA
-704 SFQLRYK
+704 SFQIRYK
-711 YEIAPLSYLYLVYSK
+711 YEIAPLSYLFVVYSK
-726 GGDDYVEEINRN
+726 GGDDYDDETDRG
-738 TSETLRSPWEN
+738 TSSILKSPWQN
-749 PSDEIFSIKFRL
+749 PSDELFSIKFRL
-761 RY
+761 KF

>member
-1 MIKYFKIVSLFVV
+1 MIKYLYILLASLPLLSEVISV
-14 LHLHAESI
+14 
-22 IIDGDLSEPEWE
+22 DGSLDEPEWE
-34 KAEVIDRFYEVS
+34 KAQVIDRFYEVS
-46 PYTLKETDP
+46 PYTLQEREE
-55 SERTKALI
+55 SERTIALI
-63 FSNKDGIYVGFKNF
+63 FSNKDGIYVGFKNY
-77 QNKGSMLS
+77 QDSESMLS

-120 ANSLFDA
+120 ADSLFDA

-143 VAKAKEY
+143 VAKTKQY
-150 ENYWISEFYLPWDMV
+150 EGYWVSEIYLPWDMV

-171 GDKRKIRYSAL
+171 GSKRKIKYSAL

-195 GTMAMRAAYFEELD
+195 GTMAMRADYFEELD
-209 ILEIDNYT
+209 TLEIDNFT
-217 KSRFDFFP
+217 KSRLDFFP
-225 YVSSNINSVTKI
+225 YLSANANTVTKV
-237 EDNKVGAEFF
+237 EENKVGTEIF

-255 ANLAVNPDFGQ
+255 VNLAINPDFGQ

-286 RAFFTENQS
+286 RAFFSENQS
-295 LFNISNYERY
+295 LFNISNYDRY

-319 NCSSEENESNCN
+319 DCALETDETNCN

-351 DNEVGFFIAQEKDEA
+351 NSEVGFFAAQEKDEA
-366 YSIGRDYFALRA
+366 YSLGKDYYAFRA
-378 RTKVNDKT
+378 RTKKDDKT
-386 IGYMV
+386 IGYML
-391 TQVIDDFNSTTSTVN
+391 TQVIDNFTNTTSTVN
-406 VFDYIQVK
+406 VFDYIQVR

-424 LVSEKE
+424 LASEKD
-430 NQSGLGFRTQFVYL
+430 NQSGLGFRTQFVYQ
-444 PTKFTK
+444 PTKYSK

-462 KLNDF
+462 QLNDF

-474 WVHIGVGADVKKID
+474 WFHIGLGADTKRID
-488 FDDSSS
+488 FDEPS
-494 IKQLESGIDINYDA
+494 IILQIDSGIDVNYDS
-508 DTNGNSNPIRID
+508 DTKGNSNPIRID

-525 TFKNTSAFKFDFGFR
+525 SFKDTSAFKLDFGFR

-559 LKNKISITADYEA
+559 VKNKVSITADYEA
-572 INYKFWTYD
+572 VNYKYWTYD
-581 WRVSFDRGDKYD
+581 WRVSFDRGDNYD
-593 TWDSKG
+593 TWDSNG

-613 NNFIKINTQFKI
+613 NDFMKINTQLRI
-625 RKESEWLNWIDS
+625 REESEWLNWIDG

-643 DLKQQTVSIDLNW
+643 DLSQKTISIDMNW
-656 FKDNKHEIR
+656 FKGNKHEIR

-680 LFSDVNGYLK
+680 LVSDINGYLS
-690 QGTNDVKPFSKGVA
+690 QGNSEVKSFTKGIA

-711 YEIAPLSYLYLVYSK
+711 YEIAPLSYLFVVYSK
-726 GGDDYVEEINRN
+726 GGDDYEDETDRG
-738 TSETLRSPWEN
+738 TSSILKSPWKN
-749 PSDEIFSIKFRL
+749 PSDELFSIKFRL
-761 RY
+761 KF

>member
-1 MIKYFKIVSLFVV
+1 MIKYLYILLASFPLLSEVV
-14 LHLHAESI
+14 T
-22 IIDGDLSEPEWE
+22 IDGSLDEPEWDN
-34 KAEVIDRFYEVS
+34 AQVIDRFYEVS
-46 PYTLKETDP
+46 PYTLKEREE
-55 SERTKALI
+55 SERTIALI
-63 FSNKDGIYVGFKNF
+63 FSNKDGIYVGFKNY
-77 QNKGSMLS
+77 QDTDSMLS

-120 ANSLFDA
+120 ADSLFDA

-143 VAKAKEY
+143 VAKTRQY
-150 ENYWISEFYLPWDMV
+150 EGYWVSEIYLPWDMV

-171 GDKRKIRYSAL
+171 GTKRTIKYSAL

-195 GTMAMRAAYFEELD
+195 GTMAMRADYFEELD
-209 ILEIDNYT
+209 TLEIDNFT
-217 KSRFDFFP
+217 KSRLDFFP
-225 YVSSNINSVTKI
+225 YLSANTNTVTKAEESKI
-237 EDNKVGAEFF
+237 GAEIF

-255 ANLAVNPDFGQ
+255 VNLAIDPDFGQ

-286 RAFFTENQS
+286 RAFFAENQS
-295 LFNISNYERY
+295 LFNVSNYDRY

-313 GSAPGY
+313 GSAPRY
-319 NCSSEENESNCN
+319 DCALEQNESDCN
-331 ESKKNYSDI
+331 ESRKNYSDI
-340 DFALRLTQKKN
+340 DFALRFTQKKN
-351 DNEVGFFIAQEKDEA
+351 NNEVGFFVAQEKDEA
-366 YSIGRDYFALRA
+366 YSLGKDYYAFRA
-378 RTKVNDKT
+378 RTKKDDKT

-391 TQVIDDFNSTTSTVN
+391 TQVIDNFTNTTSTVN

-424 LVSEKE
+424 LASEKE
-430 NQSGLGFRTQFVYL
+430 DQSGLGFRTQFVYQ
-444 PTKFTK
+444 PTKYSK

-462 KLNDF
+462 QLNDF

-474 WVHIGVGADVKKID
+474 WFHIGLGADIKKID
-488 FDDSSS
+488 FDESS
-494 IKQLESGIDINYDA
+494 ILEQIDSGIDVNYDS
-508 DTNGNSNPIRID
+508 DTKGNSNPIRID

-525 TFKNTSAFKFDFGFR
+525 AFKDTSAVKLDFGFK

-559 LKNKISITADYEA
+559 VKNKISITADYEA

-581 WRVSFDRGDKYD
+581 WRVSFDKSDKYD

-613 NNFIKINTQFKI
+613 NDFIKINTQFRIKE
-625 RKESEWLNWIDS
+625 ESEWLNWIDS

-643 DLKQQTVSIDLNW
+643 DLSQKTISIDMNW
-656 FKDNKHEIR
+656 FKGNKHEIR
-665 LKSQFVA
+665 VKSQFVA
-672 LEADNPRS
+672 LQADNPRS
-680 LFSDVNGYLK
+680 LASDTNGYLR
-690 QGTNDVKPFSKGVA
+690 QSNNEVKSFTKGIA

-711 YEIAPLSYLYLVYSK
+711 YEIAPLSYLFVVYSK
-726 GGDDYVEEINRN
+726 GGDDYDDETDRG
-738 TSETLRSPWEN
+738 TSSILKSPWQN
-749 PSDEIFSIKFRL
+749 PSDELFSIKFRL
-761 RY
+761 KF

>member
-1 MIKYFKIVSLFVV
+1 MIKYLYILLASFPLLSEVV
-14 LHLHAESI
+14 T
-22 IIDGDLSEPEWE
+22 IDGSLDEPEWDN
-34 KAEVIDRFYEVS
+34 AQVIDRFYEVS
-46 PYTLKETDP
+46 PYTLKEREE
-55 SERTKALI
+55 SERTIALI
-63 FSNKDGIYVGFKNF
+63 FSNKDGIYVGFKNY
-77 QNKGSMLS
+77 QDTDSMFS

-120 ANSLFDA
+120 ADSLFDA

-143 VAKAKEY
+143 IAKTRQY
-150 ENYWISEFYLPWDMV
+150 EGYWVSEIYLPWDMV

-171 GDKRKIRYSAL
+171 GTKRTIKYSAL

-195 GTMAMRAAYFEELD
+195 GTMAMRADYFEELD
-209 ILEIDNYT
+209 TLEIDNFT
-217 KSRFDFFP
+217 KSRLDFFP
-225 YVSSNINSVTKI
+225 YLSANTNTVTKT
-237 EDNKVGAEFF
+237 EESKVGAEIF

-255 ANLAVNPDFGQ
+255 VNLAIDPDFGQ

-286 RAFFTENQS
+286 RAFFAENQS
-295 LFNISNYERY
+295 LFNVSNYDRY

-319 NCSSEENESNCN
+319 DCALEQNESDCN
-331 ESKKNYSDI
+331 ESRKNYSDI

-351 DNEVGFFIAQEKDEA
+351 NNEVGFFAAQEKDEA
-366 YSIGRDYFALRA
+366 YSLGKDYYAFRA
-378 RTKVNDKT
+378 RTKKDDKT

-391 TQVIDDFNSTTSTVN
+391 TQVIDNFTNTTSTVN

-424 LVSEKE
+424 LASEKE
-430 NQSGLGFRTQFVYL
+430 DQSGLGFRTQFVYQ
-444 PTKFTK
+444 PTKYSK

-462 KLNDF
+462 QLNDF

-474 WVHIGVGADVKKID
+474 WFHIGLGADIKKID
-488 FDDSSS
+488 FDESS
-494 IKQLESGIDINYDA
+494 ILEQIDSGIDVNYDS
-508 DTNGNSNPIRID
+508 DTKGNSNPIRID

-525 TFKNTSAFKFDFGFR
+525 AFKDTSAVKLDFGFK

-559 LKNKISITADYEA
+559 VKNKISITADYEA

-581 WRVSFDRGDKYD
+581 WRVSFDRSDKYD

-613 NNFIKINTQFKI
+613 NDFIKINTQFKI
-625 RKESEWLNWIDS
+625 KEESEWLNWIDS

-643 DLKQQTVSIDLNW
+643 DLSQKTISIDMNW
-656 FKDNKHEIR
+656 FKGNKHEIR
-665 LKSQFVA
+665 VKSQFVA
-672 LEADNPRS
+672 LQADNPRS
-680 LFSDVNGYLK
+680 LASDTNGYLR
-690 QGTNDVKPFSKGVA
+690 QSNNEVKSFTKGIA

-711 YEIAPLSYLYLVYSK
+711 YEIAPLSYLFVVYSK
-726 GGDDYVEEINRN
+726 GGDDYDDETDRG
-738 TSETLRSPWEN
+738 TSSILKSPWQN
-749 PSDEIFSIKFRL
+749 PSDELFSIKFRL
-761 RY
+761 KF

>member
-1 MIKYFKIVSLFVV
+1 MIKYLYILLASFSLLSEVISV
-14 LHLHAESI
+14 
-22 IIDGDLSEPEWE
+22 DGSLDEPEWE
-34 KAEVIDRFYEVS
+34 NAQVIDRFYEVS
-46 PYTLKETDP
+46 PYTLQEREE
-55 SERTKALI
+55 SERTIALI
-63 FSNKDGIYVGFKNF
+63 FSNKDGIYVGFKNY
-77 QNKGSMLS
+77 QDSESMLS

-120 ANSLFDA
+120 ADSLFDA

-143 VAKAKEY
+143 VAKTKQY
-150 ENYWISEFYLPWDMV
+150 EDYWVSEIYLPWDMV

-171 GDKRKIRYSAL
+171 GSKRKIKYSAL

-195 GTMAMRAAYFEELD
+195 GTMAMRADYFEELD
-209 ILEIDNYT
+209 TLEIDNFT
-217 KSRFDFFP
+217 KSRLDFFP
-225 YVSSNINSVTKI
+225 YLSANANTVTKV
-237 EDNKVGAEFF
+237 EENKVGTEIF

-255 ANLAVNPDFGQ
+255 VNLAINPDFGQ

-286 RAFFTENQS
+286 RAFFSENQS
-295 LFNISNYERY
+295 LFNISNYDRY

-319 NCSSEENESNCN
+319 DCALETDETNCN

-351 DNEVGFFIAQEKDEA
+351 NSEVGFFAAQEKDEA
-366 YSIGRDYFALRA
+366 YSLGKDYYAFRA
-378 RTKVNDKT
+378 RTKKDDKT
-386 IGYMV
+386 IGYML
-391 TQVIDDFNSTTSTVN
+391 TQVIDNFTNTTSTVN
-406 VFDYIQVK
+406 VFDYIQVR

-424 LVSEKE
+424 LASEKE
-430 NQSGLGFRTQFVYL
+430 NQSGLGFRTQFIYQ
-444 PTKFTK
+444 PTKYSK

-462 KLNDF
+462 QLNDF

-474 WVHIGVGADVKKID
+474 WFHIGLGADTKRID
-488 FDDSSS
+488 FDEPS
-494 IKQLESGIDINYDA
+494 IILQIDSGIDVNYDS
-508 DTNGNSNPIRID
+508 DTKGNSNPIRID

-525 TFKNTSAFKFDFGFR
+525 SFKDTSAFKLDFGFR

-559 LKNKISITADYEA
+559 VKNKVSITADYEA
-572 INYKFWTYD
+572 INYKYWTYD

-613 NNFIKINTQFKI
+613 NDFMKINTQLRI
-625 RKESEWLNWIDS
+625 REESEWLNWIDS

-643 DLKQQTVSIDLNW
+643 DLTQKTISIDMNW
-656 FKDNKHEIR
+656 FKGNKHEIR

-680 LFSDVNGYLK
+680 LASDINGYLS
-690 QGTNDVKPFSKGVA
+690 QSNSEVKSFTKGIA
-704 SFQLRYK
+704 SFQIRYK
-711 YEIAPLSYLYLVYSK
+711 YEIAPLSYLFVVYSK
-726 GGDDYVEEINRN
+726 GGDDYEDETDRG
-738 TSETLRSPWEN
+738 TSSILKSPWEN
-749 PSDEIFSIKFRL
+749 PSDELFSIKFRL
-761 RY
+761 KF

>member
-34 KAEVIDRFYEVS
+34 KAEVIDSFYEVS

-143 VAKAKEY
+143 VAKAKGY

-225 YVSSNINSVTKI
+225 YVSSNINSVTKM
-237 EDNKVGAEFF
+237 EDNKVGAEIF

-351 DNEVGFFIAQEKDEA
+351 DNEVGFFVAQEKDEA

-430 NQSGLGFRTQFVYL
+430 SQSGLGFRTQFVYL

-525 TFKNTSAFKFDFGFR
+525 TFKDTSAFKFDFGFR

-546 TITRKDEIYSYVK
+546 TITRKDEIYSFVK
-559 LKNKISITADYEA
+559 VKNRISITADYEA

-581 WRVSFDRGDKYD
+581 WRVSFEDGDKYS
-593 TWDSKG
+593 TWDSNGYK
-599 NHKKF
+599 KKF
-604 FKIAGSFFP
+604 FKIAGSIYP
-613 NNFIKINTQFKI
+613 NDFLKINTQFRV
-625 RKESEWLNWIDS
+625 RKENEWLNWIDG

-643 DLKQQTVSIDLNW
+643 DLQQKTISIDLNW

-672 LEADNPRS
+672 VEADNPRS
-680 LFSDVNGYLK
+680 LISDFNGYLK
-690 QGTNDVKPFSKGVA
+690 QGTADVKPFTKGVA

-711 YEIAPLSYLYLVYSK
+711 YEIAPLSNLYLVYSR
-726 GGDDYVEEINRN
+726 GRGR
-738 TSETLRSPWEN
+738 
-749 PSDEIFSIKFRL
+749 
-761 RY
+761 

>member
-1 MIKYFKIVSLFVV
+1 MIKYLYILLASLPLLSEVISV
-14 LHLHAESI
+14 
-22 IIDGDLSEPEWE
+22 DGSLDEPEWE
-34 KAEVIDRFYEVS
+34 KAQVIDRFYEVS
-46 PYTLKETDP
+46 PYTLQEREE
-55 SERTKALI
+55 SERTIALI
-63 FSNKDGIYVGFKNF
+63 FSNKDGIYVGFKNY
-77 QNKGSMLS
+77 QDSESMLS

-114 IIAVSL
+114 IIVVSL
-120 ANSLFDA
+120 ADSLFDA
-127 IKVQSGGFK
+127 IKVQSGDFK

-143 VAKAKEY
+143 VAKTKQY
-150 ENYWISEFYLPWDMV
+150 EGYWVSEIYLPWDMV

-171 GDKRKIRYSAL
+171 GSKRKIKYSAL

-195 GTMAMRAAYFEELD
+195 GTMAMRADYFEELD
-209 ILEIDNYT
+209 TLEIDNFT
-217 KSRFDFFP
+217 KSRLDFFP
-225 YVSSNINSVTKI
+225 YLSANANTVTKV
-237 EDNKVGAEFF
+237 EENKVGTEIF

-255 ANLAVNPDFGQ
+255 VNLAINPDFGQ

-286 RAFFTENQS
+286 RAFFSENQS
-295 LFNISNYERY
+295 LFNISNYDRY

-319 NCSSEENESNCN
+319 DCALETDETNCN

-351 DNEVGFFIAQEKDEA
+351 NSEVGFFAAQEKDEA
-366 YSIGRDYFALRA
+366 YSLGKDYYAFRA
-378 RTKVNDKT
+378 RTKKDDKT
-386 IGYMV
+386 IGYML
-391 TQVIDDFNSTTSTVN
+391 TQVIDNFTNTTSTVN
-406 VFDYIQVK
+406 VFDYIQVR

-424 LVSEKE
+424 LASEKD
-430 NQSGLGFRTQFVYL
+430 NQSGLGFRTQFVYQ
-444 PTKFTK
+444 PTKYSK

-462 KLNDF
+462 QLNDF

-474 WVHIGVGADVKKID
+474 WFHIGLGADTKRID
-488 FDDSSS
+488 FDEPS
-494 IKQLESGIDINYDA
+494 IILQIDSGIDVNYDS
-508 DTNGNSNPIRID
+508 DTKGNSNPIRID

-525 TFKNTSAFKFDFGFR
+525 SFKDTSAFKLDFGFR

-559 LKNKISITADYEA
+559 VKNKVSITADYEA
-572 INYKFWTYD
+572 VNYKYWTYD

-613 NNFIKINTQFKI
+613 NDFMKINTQLRI
-625 RKESEWLNWIDS
+625 REESEWLNWIDS

-643 DLKQQTVSIDLNW
+643 DLTQKTISIDMNW
-656 FKDNKHEIR
+656 FKGNKHEIR

-680 LFSDVNGYLK
+680 LVSDINGYLS
-690 QGTNDVKPFSKGVA
+690 QSNSEVKSFTKGIA

-711 YEIAPLSYLYLVYSK
+711 YEIAPLSYLFVVYSK
-726 GGDDYVEEINRN
+726 GGDDYEDETDRG
-738 TSETLRSPWEN
+738 TSSILKSPWKN
-749 PSDEIFSIKFRL
+749 PSDELFSIKFRL
-761 RY
+761 KF

>member
-1 MIKYFKIVSLFVV
+1 MIKYLYILLASLPLLSEVISV
-14 LHLHAESI
+14 
-22 IIDGDLSEPEWE
+22 DGSLDEPEWE
-34 KAEVIDRFYEVS
+34 KAQVIDRFYEVS
-46 PYTLKETDP
+46 PYTLQEREE
-55 SERTKALI
+55 SERTIALI
-63 FSNKDGIYVGFKNF
+63 FSNKDGIYVGFKNY
-77 QNKGSMLS
+77 QDSESMLS

-120 ANSLFDA
+120 ADSLFDA

-143 VAKAKEY
+143 VAKTKQY
-150 ENYWISEFYLPWDMV
+150 EGYWVSEIYLPWDMV

-171 GDKRKIRYSAL
+171 GSKRKIKYSAL

-195 GTMAMRAAYFEELD
+195 GTMAMRADYFEELD
-209 ILEIDNYT
+209 TLEIDNFT
-217 KSRFDFFP
+217 KSRLDFFP
-225 YVSSNINSVTKI
+225 YLSANANTVTKV
-237 EDNKVGAEFF
+237 EENKVGTEIF

-255 ANLAVNPDFGQ
+255 VNLAINPDFGQ

-286 RAFFTENQS
+286 RAFFSENQS
-295 LFNISNYERY
+295 LFNISNYDRY

-319 NCSSEENESNCN
+319 DCALETDETNCN

-351 DNEVGFFIAQEKDEA
+351 NSEVGFFAAQEKDEA
-366 YSIGRDYFALRA
+366 YSLGKDYYAFRA
-378 RTKVNDKT
+378 RTKKDDKT
-386 IGYMV
+386 IGYML
-391 TQVIDDFNSTTSTVN
+391 TQVIDNFTNTTSTVN
-406 VFDYIQVK
+406 VFDYIQVR

-424 LVSEKE
+424 LASEKD
-430 NQSGLGFRTQFVYL
+430 NQSGLGFRTQFVYQ
-444 PTKFTK
+444 PTKYSK

-462 KLNDF
+462 QLNDF

-474 WVHIGVGADVKKID
+474 WFHIGLGADTKRID
-488 FDDSSS
+488 FDEPS
-494 IKQLESGIDINYDA
+494 IILQIDSGIDVNYDS
-508 DTNGNSNPIRID
+508 DTKGNSNPIRID

-525 TFKNTSAFKFDFGFR
+525 SFKDTSAFKLDFGFR

-559 LKNKISITADYEA
+559 VKNKVSITADYEA
-572 INYKFWTYD
+572 INYKYWTYD

-613 NNFIKINTQFKI
+613 NDFMKINTQLRI
-625 RKESEWLNWIDS
+625 REESEWLNWIDS

-643 DLKQQTVSIDLNW
+643 DLTQKTISIDMNW
-656 FKDNKHEIR
+656 FKGNKHEIR

-680 LFSDVNGYLK
+680 LASDINGYLS
-690 QGTNDVKPFSKGVA
+690 QSNSEVKSFTKGIA

-711 YEIAPLSYLYLVYSK
+711 YEIAPLSYLFVVYSK
-726 GGDDYVEEINRN
+726 GGDDYEDETDRG
-738 TSETLRSPWEN
+738 TSSILKSPWKN
-749 PSDEIFSIKFRL
+749 PSDELFSIKFRL
-761 RY
+761 KF